1 MKKKITDSNLLSKQ
15 RQAAFKKAVAMVLST
30 LLIGG
35 MVTPYY
41 DSVQNVKAD
50 GVFDGRNMLY
60 ANKHSFETTN
70 EYMDITYRVGT
81 YEDGEFK
88 FDPYGDWVELTYE
101 INRKGTFWFIRN
113 WRWFTIPENLESVQR
128 LEFIKDGARVGFFDA
143 QTWKSN
149 SRFVWSSGDADFASD
164 WNRMTGNSDTSYNNS
179 GNTLATLGEFKQN
192 TTTLFMDW
200 EGRGSVKTNF
210 VIIGKIVDRTKPL
223 YCLAGIHQD
232 ARDLHYNRGIKLQL
246 PPKPL
251 LSEGYKPALPELT
264 EVKKLGALQPDEIT
278 KVQKALFDKQDDD
291 FKSKLKDGQNSI
303 KVNADGSATITYKD
317 DSTYTVPANSLVKRY
332 IPYSERVR
340 LRDTADT
347 GVLNLQN
354 LTQEEQAAVKKA
366 VWEANKEDA
375 LFKEA
380 CLQEDDITVDKTGKA
395 TIKYK
400 DGSTADIPAA
410 MLVYKKASLADQVTP
425 WIGVTTGVKN
435 PGQLTTQEQAKVK
448 EVLVN
453 VNKQNNKLQ
462 NALKEGDKSIVVN
475 QDGTATIT
483 YKDGSQDKL
492 TANQLVYKL
501 PSLADTTT
509 ITPPSRIGVKNA
521 KKLEQAE
528 VEEVKKQIF
537 AKNPDLKNKLK
548 GGENGLTIDDE
559 GGNATFVFNDDSEA
573 IMDGKRLVYTKGQAS
588 NPGKQTYTEGS
599 YTYQITPIKVA
610 DMNNISDDNVID
622 AARRF
627 VYDNYEWAGKDPD
640 FAKEKEKIF
649 LKQAIG
655 TVCSGGA
662 SLKSSDIKQK
672 YNCNINLIGH
682 VSSLY
687 IGQGSFGD
695 AANGVGN
702 IKGGADHCLE
712 IRGHKPGSYSYDE
725 LLFSI
730 PKDRLFYADGAA
742 FNPDESKKDADAI
755 IDDLKKQGL
764 SEDDANKI
772 KKDLQDK
779 GNNLTQD
786 DINKALDE
794 ANKKAEEG
802 KKKQDNAK
810 AKDEAQKELDKLENL
825 DPTKKKE
832 FEEKIKNGTDPEKV
846 REELDKAKQQDAK
859 DKEQKDKDKLKEQ
872 QKDDAKKAIES
883 MGDLPE
889 AAKKKALED
898 IQNGGDEKAIQKVVN
913 EAKKKNQEEE
923 KKRKDKEALTKAKE
937 EAEKVIDSL
946 PNLSPDEKTQYK
958 QKVKDATDT
967 DGINNAVKEAKDKD
981 AQKAKEL
988 ADKKMKAQDDINN
1001 LQNLTP
1007 EEKKELNKKIGAAT
1021 SEDDINNAVNEAKQK
1036 DKQKETEEQKKREQ
1050 AAKDNLQAEREQAK
1064 KRIGQLDGLDQ
1075 TAKAKYIGQIEAAG
1089 DSAAIWQIVDEA
1101 EKENA
1106 KKKAKAEIAKMNNLS
1121 EQERQEAD
1129 SKIDNAGSA
1138 DEVES
1143 ILNEYR
1149 LKDDIKSALDEIEQL
1164 QYLNNKQKAKA
1175 KNLVQG
1181 SASKE
1186 ELAKNLQDANE
1197 LDNSMQRLDGVQKT
1211 ATEKMPEDADIVT
1224 AEGLQAKKDLLEKLK
1239 EAQELLDK
1247 DKGTEKEK
1255 ADVERLIK
1263 EIEDLAKK
1271 FIPGGVTAQ
1280 LIKDKL
1286 QSEINKSTD
1295 IKNKTGDPT
1304 YPEASAKLKKN
1315 FEAALNEAQA
1325 AMTDPSIKDQSK
1337 IDQLAEKLKNAR
1349 MALDGAIWD
1358 KLLQEIDAATQDQTK
1373 DKYKQEETTVKTALD
1388 TALQQA
1394 KDAVAKHDNDA
1405 IELNQLPS
1413 QSDINALTKK
1423 LVEARAA
1430 LHGITLPDP
1439 KIKVDNKDEISDTEK
1454 AAIIAKLKEANT
1466 EINLQD
1472 VTIDNTTHKI
1482 TFTFSDGTAAKE
1494 KNVSDVVVQK
1504 TDAEKANLQAPDTKV
1519 KVAHKNSLT
1528 EPEKAEIL
1536 AKLQE
1541 KNPNGKIKSI
1551 TVDEAADKV
1560 TVTYEDNSSNS
1571 PFKLSDLADEKTMA
1585 EKATLKAPTNKV
1597 KVDDMTKISAT
1608 EKTAIE
1614 AAVKVAN
1621 PDTAEFKIKK
1631 VEVDQAENKVKV
1643 TYQDDSVS
1651 EMALSDV
1658 ALQKT
1663 KAEKAPAVAPA
1674 DKIPV
1679 DDPNTMAN
1687 LKDDEIAKIKD
1698 AVFEANKEKDGV
1710 TAKDS
1715 IEVKKDENKVIVKYD
1730 DNSTSELTLNTLV
1743 RAKTDAEKKPPVA
1756 PSAEQKVG
1764 VVDVNDMTKLT
1775 PEEEQKIIDAVYE
1788 ANKQDTKVQKDN
1800 ITVDKDGGTV
1810 NIKYPDNSIG
1820 KVQLKDVVRERTMA
1834 ESTVLAKPE
1843 NKIPVYEL
1851 DKLSDEEIINVIDAI
1866 KEANKDKHIAKVEI
1880 EPTTG
1885 KITVTY
1891 EDNSVNDTSLK
1902 LQDLIRRRTMAE
1914 RTEIIV
1920 PNPKVL
1926 VDDDSRISDHD
1937 VERVQKSIEKANL
1950 GKNIVDI
1957 TVDKEKR
1964 EVTITFR
1971 DKSSRT
1977 FSLELFYGKFTYD
1990 KEEQEPWYK
1999 AYEKENGNKL
2009 GKVSKTGETAAGG
2022 GALGSIIAALAYAFT
2037 RKKRR

>member
-1 MKKKITDSNLLSKQ
+1 MLSKQ
-15 RQAAFKKAVAMVLST
+15 RQAAFKKAMAMVLST
-30 LLIGG
+30 LLISG

-264 EVKKLGALQPDEIT
+264 EVKKLGALQADEMT

-340 LRDTADT
+340 LRDAADT

-453 VNKQNNKLQ
+453 VNKQNSKLQ
-462 NALKEGDKSIVVN
+462 NALKDGDNSIVVN

-521 KKLEQAE
+521 KKLEPAE

-599 YTYQITPIKVA
+599 YVYQITPIKVA
-610 DMNNISDDNVID
+610 DMNNISNELLSD

-627 VYDNYEWAGKDPD
+627 VYDNYEWMGKDNSD
-640 FAKEKEKIF
+640 YSKEKAKKFLNEGGGKIAS
-649 LKQAIG
+649 KAIFYLTEQKSEG
-655 TVCSGGA
+655 KVKLIPHIA
-662 SLKSSDIKQK
+662 SL
-672 YNCNINLIGH
+672 G
-682 VSSLY
+682 
-687 IGQGSFGD
+687 
-695 AANGVGN
+695 
-702 IKGGADHCLE
+702 IKGPGFQDRGVSYISQGVKYGSLE
-712 IRGHKPGSYSYDE
+712 IHGDKGTYEGESA
-725 LLFSI
+725 LLFTLT
-730 PKDRLFYADGAA
+730 KDKLFYADGAA

-772 KKDLQDK
+772 KKELEDK
-779 GNNLTQD
+779 GGSLTQD
-786 DINKALDE
+786 DINKALDK
-794 ANKKAEEG
+794 ANQKAEEG
-802 KKKQDNAK
+802 KKKQDNDK
-810 AKDEAQKELDKLENL
+810 AKEEAQKELEKLENL

-846 REELDKAKQQDAK
+846 RAELDKAKQQDAK
-859 DKEQKDKDKLKEQ
+859 DKEQKDKDKLKEK
-872 QKDDAKKAIES
+872 QKEEAKKAIEG

-889 AAKKKALED
+889 DAKKKALED
-898 IQNGGDEKAIQKVVN
+898 IQNGSDENAIQKAVN
-913 EAKKKNQEEE
+913 DAKKKNQEEE

-958 QKVKDATDT
+958 QKIKDAADT
-967 DGINNAVKEAKDKD
+967 AGIDNVIKEAKDKD

-988 ADKKMKAQDDINN
+988 ADKKMKAQDEVNN

-1007 EEKKELNKKIGAAT
+1007 EEKKEFNKKIGAAT
-1021 SEDDINNAVNEAKQK
+1021 SEDEIKNAVNEAKQK

-1106 KKKAKAEIAKMNNLS
+1106 KKKAKAEIAQMNNLS

-1149 LKDDIKSALDEIEQL
+1149 LKDGIKSALDEIEQL

-1197 LDNSMQRLDGVQKT
+1197 LDSSMQRLDGVQKT
-1211 ATEKMPEDADIVT
+1211 ATEKMPEDAAIANDPAKV
-1224 AEGLQAKKDLLEKLK
+1224 QAKKDLQQKLK
-1239 EAQELLDK
+1239 EAQDLLDK
-1247 DKGTEKEK
+1247 DQGTEQEK

-1263 EIEDLAKK
+1263 EIEELAKK
-1271 FIPGGVTAQ
+1271 LIPDGVTAQ

-1286 QSEINKSTD
+1286 QAEIDKSTE
-1295 IKNKTGDPT
+1295 IKDKTDDST

-1315 FEAALNEAQA
+1315 FEAALNAAQA
-1325 AMTDPSIKDQSK
+1325 AMTDQSITEQSK
-1337 IDQLAEKLKNAR
+1337 IDQLTENLKNAR
-1349 MALDGAIWD
+1349 KALDGAMWD

-1373 DKYKQEETTVKTALD
+1373 DKYKQEEAAVKTALD

-1394 KDAVAKHDNDA
+1394 QAAVAKHDNDA
-1405 IELNQLPS
+1405 IELDKLPS
-1413 QSDINALTKK
+1413 QSEINDLTEK
-1423 LVEARAA
+1423 LVKARAT
-1430 LHGITLPDP
+1430 LHGIALPDP
-1439 KIKVDNKDEISDTEK
+1439 KIKVDNKDEISETEK
-1454 AAIIAKLKEANT
+1454 AEIIDKLKKDNT

-1482 TFTFSDGTAAKE
+1482 TFTFNDGTTAKE

-1597 KVDDMTKISAT
+1597 KVDDMTAISDS
-1608 EKTAIE
+1608 EKTEIE
-1614 AAVKVAN
+1614 NAVKTAN
-1621 PDTAEFKIKK
+1621 PDTAEVKIKT
-1631 VEVDQAENKVKV
+1631 VEVNQAENKVKV
-1643 TYQDDSVS
+1643 TYQDDSVAD
-1651 EMALSDV
+1651 MALSDAAV
-1658 ALQKT
+1658 QKT

-1687 LKDDEIAKIKD
+1687 LKDDEIAKIKE
-1698 AVFEANKEKDGV
+1698 AVYEANKDKDGV
-1710 TAKDS
+1710 TDKDN

-1775 PEEEQKIIDAVYE
+1775 PEEEQKIKDAVYE

-1800 ITVDKDGGTV
+1800 ITVDKAEGTV

-1834 ESTVLAKPE
+1834 ESTVLDKPE

-1964 EVTITFR
+1964 EVTITFS

>member
-15 RQAAFKKAVAMVLST
+15 RQAAFKKAMAMVLST
-30 LLIGG
+30 LLISG

-264 EVKKLGALQPDEIT
+264 EVKKLGALQQDEMT

-340 LRDTADT
+340 LRDAADT

-354 LTQEEQAAVKKA
+354 LTQEEQATVKKA

-435 PGQLTTQEQAKVK
+435 PGQLTPDEQAKVK

-453 VNKQNNKLQ
+453 VNKQNSKLQ
-462 NALKEGDKSIVVN
+462 NALKDGDNSIVVN
-475 QDGTATIT
+475 KDGTATIT

-521 KKLEQAE
+521 KKLEPAE

-610 DMNNISDDNVID
+610 DMNNISNELLSD

-627 VYDNYEWAGKDPD
+627 VYDNYEWMGKDNSD
-640 FAKEKEKIF
+640 YSKEKAKKFLNEGGGKIAS
-649 LKQAIG
+649 KAIFYLTEQKSEG
-655 TVCSGGA
+655 KVKLIPHIA
-662 SLKSSDIKQK
+662 SL
-672 YNCNINLIGH
+672 G
-682 VSSLY
+682 
-687 IGQGSFGD
+687 
-695 AANGVGN
+695 
-702 IKGGADHCLE
+702 IKGPGFQDRGVSYISQGVKYGSLE
-712 IRGHKPGSYSYDE
+712 IHGDKGTYEGESA
-725 LLFSI
+725 LLFTLT
-730 PKDRLFYADGAA
+730 KDKLFYADGAA

-772 KKDLQDK
+772 KKELEDK
-779 GNNLTQD
+779 GGSLTQD
-786 DINKALDE
+786 DINKALDK
-794 ANKKAEEG
+794 ANQKAEEG
-802 KKKQDNAK
+802 KKKQDNDK
-810 AKDEAQKELDKLENL
+810 AKEEAQKELEKLENL

-846 REELDKAKQQDAK
+846 RAELDKAKQQDAK
-859 DKEQKDKDKLKEQ
+859 DKEQKDKDKLKEK
-872 QKDDAKKAIES
+872 QKEEAKKAIEG

-889 AAKKKALED
+889 DAKKKALED
-898 IQNGGDEKAIQKVVN
+898 IQNGSDENAIQKAVN
-913 EAKKKNQEEE
+913 DAKKKNQEEE

-958 QKVKDATDT
+958 QKIKDAADT
-967 DGINNAVKEAKDKD
+967 AGIDNVIKEAKDKD

-988 ADKKMKAQDDINN
+988 ADKKMKAQDEVNN

-1007 EEKKELNKKIGAAT
+1007 EEKKEFNKKIGAAT
-1021 SEDDINNAVNEAKQK
+1021 SEDEIKNAVKEAKEK
-1036 DKQKETEEQKKREQ
+1036 DKQKEEEEKQKRKQ
-1050 AAKDNLQAEREQAK
+1050 AAQDNLQSEREQAK

-1075 TAKAKYIGQIEAAG
+1075 TAKDKYIAQIDAAG

-1106 KKKAKAEIAKMNNLS
+1106 KKKAKAEIAQMNNLS
-1121 EQERQEAD
+1121 EQEKKEAD
-1129 SKIDNAGSA
+1129 TKIDNAGSA

-1149 LKDDIKSALDEIEQL
+1149 LKDDIKAALDEIEKL
-1164 QYLNNKQKAKA
+1164 QHLNKKQKEKA

-1286 QSEINKSTD
+1286 QAEIDKSTE
-1295 IKNKTGDPT
+1295 IKDKTDDST

-1325 AMTDPSIKDQSK
+1325 AMTDQSITEQSK

-1373 DKYKQEETTVKTALD
+1373 DKYKQEETTVKTALNA
-1388 TALQQA
+1388 ALQQA

-1413 QSDINALTKK
+1413 QSEINALTKK

-1439 KIKVDNKDEISDTEK
+1439 KIKVDNKDEISETEK
-1454 AAIIAKLKEANT
+1454 AEIIDKLKKDNT

-1472 VTIDNTTHKI
+1472 VTIDNSTHKI
-1482 TFTFSDGTAAKE
+1482 TFTFNDGTTAKE

-1775 PEEEQKIIDAVYE
+1775 PEEEQKIKDAVYE
-1788 ANKQDTKVQKDN
+1788 ANKQDNKVQKDN
-1800 ITVDKDGGTV
+1800 ITVDKAEGTV

-1834 ESTVLAKPE
+1834 ESTVLDKPE

-1964 EVTITFR
+1964 EVTITFS

>member
-1 MKKKITDSNLLSKQ
+1 MKKKITDSNLLSKHG
-15 RQAAFKKAVAMVLST
+15 QAAFKKAVAMVLST

-60 ANKHSFETTN
+60 ANKHSFEKTN
-70 EYMDITYRVGT
+70 EYMDVTYRVGT

-113 WRWFTIPENLESVQR
+113 WRWFTIPDNLENVQR
-128 LEFIKDGARVGFFDA
+128 LEFIKNDSRVGFFDA
-143 QTWKSN
+143 ETWKSN

-164 WNRMTGNSDTSYNNS
+164 WNRMTGNSDASYNNS
-179 GNTLATLGEFKQN
+179 GNTLATLNEFKQK

-200 EGRGSVKTNF
+200 EGRGNTKTTF

-264 EVKKLGALQPDEIT
+264 EVKKLGALQADEMT

-303 KVNADGSATITYKD
+303 KINADGSATITYKD

-340 LRDTADT
+340 LRDAADT
-347 GVLNLQN
+347 GVLDLQN
-354 LTQEEQAAVKKA
+354 LTSAEQAAVKKA
-366 VWEANKEDA
+366 VWEANKNDD

-435 PGQLTTQEQAKVK
+435 PGQLTTEEQAKVK

-453 VNKQNNKLQ
+453 VNKQNSKLQ

-559 GGNATFVFNDDSEA
+559 GGNATFIFNDDSEA
-573 IMDGKRLVYTKGQAS
+573 IMDGKRLVYTKGQPAG
-588 NPGKQTYTEGS
+588 NPGKQPYTEGS
-599 YTYQITPIKVA
+599 YVYEVTPIKVA
-610 DMNNISDDNVID
+610 DMDKISDDDVID

-627 VYDNYEWAGKDPD
+627 VYDNYEWTGKDPD
-640 FAKEKEKIF
+640 FAKEKEKTF
-649 LKQAIG
+649 LK
-655 TVCSGGA
+655 VEGGKTCKGGFPLMKKDNGGIA
-662 SLKSSDIKQK
+662 LQ
-672 YNCNINLIGH
+672 GH
-682 VSSLY
+682 VASMY
-687 IGQGSFGD
+687 ISNGAFGD
-695 AANGVGN
+695 AGKGVVR
-702 IKGGADHCLE
+702 IKDGDDHSIEIHGQKAGGISDDD
-712 IRGHKPGSYSYDE
+712 RFFKV
-725 LLFSI
+725 

-802 KKKQDNAK
+802 KKEQDNAK

-832 FEEKIKNGTDPEKV
+832 FEEKIKNGADPEKV

-859 DKEQKDKDKLKEQ
+859 DKEQKDKDKLKEK
-872 QKDDAKKAIES
+872 QKEEAKKAIEG

-889 AAKKKALED
+889 DAKKKALED
-898 IQNGGDEKAIQKVVN
+898 IQNGSDENAIQKAVN
-913 EAKKKNQEEE
+913 DAKKKNQEEE

-958 QKVKDATDT
+958 QKIKDAADT
-967 DGINNAVKEAKDKD
+967 AGIDNVIKEAKDKD

-988 ADKKMKAQDDINN
+988 ADKKMKAQDEVNN

-1007 EEKKELNKKIGAAT
+1007 EEKKEFNKKIGAAT
-1021 SEDDINNAVNEAKQK
+1021 SEDEIKNAVKEAKEK
-1036 DKQKETEEQKKREQ
+1036 DKQKEEEEKQKRKQ
-1050 AAKDNLQAEREQAK
+1050 AAQDNLQSEREQAK

-1075 TAKAKYIGQIEAAG
+1075 TAKDKYIAQIDAAG

-1106 KKKAKAEIAKMNNLS
+1106 KKKAKAEIAQMNNLS
-1121 EQERQEAD
+1121 EQEKKEAD
-1129 SKIDNAGSA
+1129 TKIDNAGSA

-1149 LKDDIKSALDEIEQL
+1149 LKDDIKAALDEIEQL

-1197 LDNSMQRLDGVQKT
+1197 LDSSMQRLDGVQKT
-1211 ATEKMPEDADIVT
+1211 ATEKMPEDAAIANDPAKV
-1224 AEGLQAKKDLLEKLK
+1224 QAKKDLQQKLK
-1239 EAQELLDK
+1239 EAQDLLDK
-1247 DKGTEKEK
+1247 DQGTEQEK

-1263 EIEDLAKK
+1263 EIEELAKK
-1271 FIPGGVTAQ
+1271 LIPDGVTAQ

-1286 QSEINKSTD
+1286 QAEIDKSTE
-1295 IKNKTGDPT
+1295 IKDKTDDST

-1315 FEAALNEAQA
+1315 FEAALNAAQA
-1325 AMTDPSIKDQSK
+1325 AMTDQSITEQSK

-1413 QSDINALTKK
+1413 QSEINDLTEK
-1423 LVEARAA
+1423 LVKARAA
-1430 LHGITLPDP
+1430 LHGIALPDP
-1439 KIKVDNKDEISDTEK
+1439 KIKVDNKDEISETEK
-1454 AAIIAKLKEANT
+1454 AEIIDKLKKDNT

-1775 PEEEQKIIDAVYE
+1775 PEEEQKIKDAVYE
-1788 ANKQDTKVQKDN
+1788 ANKQDNKVQKDN
-1800 ITVDKDGGTV
+1800 ITVDKAEGTV

-1834 ESTVLAKPE
+1834 ESTVLDKPE

-1937 VERVQKSIEKANL
+1937 VERVKKSIEKANL

-2022 GALGSIIAALAYAFT
+2022 GALGSIIAALAYVFT

>member
-1 MKKKITDSNLLSKQ
+1 MKKKTTDSNLLSKQ
-15 RQAAFKKAVAMVLST
+15 RQAAFKKAMAMVLST

-128 LEFIKDGARVGFFDA
+128 LEFIKDGSRVGFFDA

-340 LRDTADT
+340 LRDAADT

-453 VNKQNNKLQ
+453 VNKQNSKLQ

-521 KKLEQAE
+521 KKLDPAE

-559 GGNATFVFNDDSEA
+559 GGNATFVFKDDSEA

-610 DMNNISDDNVID
+610 DMNNISNELLSD

-627 VYDNYEWAGKDPD
+627 VYDNYEWMGKDNSD
-640 FAKEKEKIF
+640 YSKEKAKKFLNEGGGKIAS
-649 LKQAIG
+649 KAIFYLTEQKSEG
-655 TVCSGGA
+655 KVKLIPHIA
-662 SLKSSDIKQK
+662 SL
-672 YNCNINLIGH
+672 G
-682 VSSLY
+682 
-687 IGQGSFGD
+687 
-695 AANGVGN
+695 
-702 IKGGADHCLE
+702 IKGPGFQDRGVSYISQGVKYGSLE
-712 IRGHKPGSYSYDE
+712 IHGDKGTYEGESA
-725 LLFSI
+725 LLFTLT
-730 PKDRLFYADGAA
+730 KDKLFYADGAA

-772 KKDLQDK
+772 KKELEDK
-779 GNNLTQD
+779 GGSLTQD
-786 DINKALDE
+786 DINKALDK
-794 ANKKAEEG
+794 ANQKAEEG
-802 KKKQDNAK
+802 KKKQDNDK
-810 AKDEAQKELDKLENL
+810 AKEEAQKELEKLENL

-846 REELDKAKQQDAK
+846 RAELDKAKQQDAK
-859 DKEQKDKDKLKEQ
+859 DKEQKDKDKLKEK
-872 QKDDAKKAIES
+872 QKEEAKKAIEG

-889 AAKKKALED
+889 DAKKKALED
-898 IQNGGDEKAIQKVVN
+898 IQNGSDENAIQKAVN
-913 EAKKKNQEEE
+913 DAKKKNQEEE

-958 QKVKDATDT
+958 QKIKDAADT
-967 DGINNAVKEAKDKD
+967 AGIDNVIKEAKDKD

-988 ADKKMKAQDDINN
+988 ADKKMKAQDEVNN

-1007 EEKKELNKKIGAAT
+1007 EEKKEFNKKIGAAT
-1021 SEDDINNAVNEAKQK
+1021 SEDEIKNAVKEAKEK
-1036 DKQKETEEQKKREQ
+1036 DKQKEEEEKQKRKQ
-1050 AAKDNLQAEREQAK
+1050 AAQDNLQSEREQAK

-1075 TAKAKYIGQIEAAG
+1075 TAKDKYIAQIDAAG

-1106 KKKAKAEIAKMNNLS
+1106 KKKAKAEIAQMNNLS

-1149 LKDDIKSALDEIEQL
+1149 LKDDIKAALDEIEQL

-1197 LDNSMQRLDGVQKT
+1197 LDSSMQRLDGVQKT
-1211 ATEKMPEDADIVT
+1211 ATEKMPEDAAIANDPAKV
-1224 AEGLQAKKDLLEKLK
+1224 QAKKDLQQKLK
-1239 EAQELLDK
+1239 EAQDLLDK
-1247 DKGTEKEK
+1247 DQGTEQEK

-1263 EIEDLAKK
+1263 EIEELAKK
-1271 FIPGGVTAQ
+1271 LIPDGVTAQ

-1286 QSEINKSTD
+1286 QAEIDKSTE
-1295 IKNKTGDPT
+1295 IKDKTDDST

-1315 FEAALNEAQA
+1315 FEAALNAAQA
-1325 AMTDPSIKDQSK
+1325 AMTDQSITEQSK
-1337 IDQLAEKLKNAR
+1337 IDQLTENLKNAR
-1349 MALDGAIWD
+1349 KALDGAMWD
-1358 KLLQEIDAATQDQTK
+1358 KLLHEIDEANKDQMK
-1373 DKYKQEETTVKTALD
+1373 DKYKQEEAAVKTALD

-1394 KDAVAKHDNDA
+1394 QAAVAKHDNDA
-1405 IELNQLPS
+1405 IELDKLPS
-1413 QSDINALTKK
+1413 QSEINDLTEK
-1423 LVEARAA
+1423 LVKARAA
-1430 LHGITLPDP
+1430 LHGIALPDP
-1439 KIKVDNKDEISDTEK
+1439 KIKVDNKDEISETEK
-1454 AAIIAKLKEANT
+1454 AEIIDKLKKDNT

-1482 TFTFSDGTAAKE
+1482 TFTFNDGTTAKE

-1571 PFKLSDLADEKTMA
+1571 PFKLSELADEKTMA
-1585 EKATLKAPTNKV
+1585 EKAALKAPTNKV
-1597 KVDDMTKISAT
+1597 KVNDMTAISDS
-1608 EKTAIE
+1608 EKTEIE
-1614 AAVKVAN
+1614 NAVKTAN
-1621 PDTAEFKIKK
+1621 PDTAEVKIKT
-1631 VEVDQAENKVKV
+1631 VEVNQAENKVKV
-1643 TYQDDSVS
+1643 TYQDDSVA
-1651 EMALSDV
+1651 EMALSDA

-1710 TAKDS
+1710 TDKDS

-1775 PEEEQKIIDAVYE
+1775 PEEEQKIKDAVYE
-1788 ANKQDTKVQKDN
+1788 ANKQDNKVQKDN
-1800 ITVDKDGGTV
+1800 ITVDKAEGTV

-1834 ESTVLAKPE
+1834 ESTVLDKPE

-1964 EVTITFR
+1964 EVTITFS

>member
-1 MKKKITDSNLLSKQ
+1 M
-15 RQAAFKKAVAMVLST
+15 
-30 LLIGG
+30 
-35 MVTPYY
+35 
-41 DSVQNVKAD
+41 
-50 GVFDGRNMLY
+50 
-60 ANKHSFETTN
+60 
-70 EYMDITYRVGT
+70 
-81 YEDGEFK
+81 
-88 FDPYGDWVELTYE
+88 
-101 INRKGTFWFIRN
+101 
-113 WRWFTIPENLESVQR
+113 
-128 LEFIKDGARVGFFDA
+128 
-143 QTWKSN
+143 
-149 SRFVWSSGDADFASD
+149 
-164 WNRMTGNSDTSYNNS
+164 
-179 GNTLATLGEFKQN
+179 
-192 TTTLFMDW
+192 
-200 EGRGSVKTNF
+200 
-210 VIIGKIVDRTKPL
+210 
-223 YCLAGIHQD
+223 
-232 ARDLHYNRGIKLQL
+232 
-246 PPKPL
+246 
-251 LSEGYKPALPELT
+251 
-264 EVKKLGALQPDEIT
+264 
-278 KVQKALFDKQDDD
+278 
-291 FKSKLKDGQNSI
+291 
-303 KVNADGSATITYKD
+303 
-317 DSTYTVPANSLVKRY
+317 
-332 IPYSERVR
+332 
-340 LRDTADT
+340 
-347 GVLNLQN
+347 
-354 LTQEEQAAVKKA
+354 
-366 VWEANKEDA
+366 
-375 LFKEA
+375 
-380 CLQEDDITVDKTGKA
+380 
-395 TIKYK
+395 
-400 DGSTADIPAA
+400 
-410 MLVYKKASLADQVTP
+410 
-425 WIGVTTGVKN
+425 
-435 PGQLTTQEQAKVK
+435 
-448 EVLVN
+448 
-453 VNKQNNKLQ
+453 
-462 NALKEGDKSIVVN
+462 
-475 QDGTATIT
+475 
-483 YKDGSQDKL
+483 
-492 TANQLVYKL
+492 
-501 PSLADTTT
+501 
-509 ITPPSRIGVKNA
+509 
-521 KKLEQAE
+521 
-528 VEEVKKQIF
+528 
-537 AKNPDLKNKLK
+537 
-548 GGENGLTIDDE
+548 
-559 GGNATFVFNDDSEA
+559 
-573 IMDGKRLVYTKGQAS
+573 
-588 NPGKQTYTEGS
+588 
-599 YTYQITPIKVA
+599 
-610 DMNNISDDNVID
+610 
-622 AARRF
+622 
-627 VYDNYEWAGKDPD
+627 
-640 FAKEKEKIF
+640 
-649 LKQAIG
+649 
-655 TVCSGGA
+655 
-662 SLKSSDIKQK
+662 
-672 YNCNINLIGH
+672 
-682 VSSLY
+682 
-687 IGQGSFGD
+687 
-695 AANGVGN
+695 
-702 IKGGADHCLE
+702 
-712 IRGHKPGSYSYDE
+712 
-725 LLFSI
+725 
-730 PKDRLFYADGAA
+730 
-742 FNPDESKKDADAI
+742 
-755 IDDLKKQGL
+755 KKQGL

-779 GNNLTQD
+779 GGSLTQD

-988 ADKKMKAQDDINN
+988 ADKKMKAQDEVNN

-1007 EEKKELNKKIGAAT
+1007 EEKKELNKKIGAGT
-1021 SEDDINNAVNEAKQK
+1021 SEDEIKNAVKEAKEK
-1036 DKQKETEEQKKREQ
+1036 DKQKEEEEKQKRKQ
-1050 AAKDNLQAEREQAK
+1050 AAQDNLQSEREQAK

-1075 TAKAKYIGQIEAAG
+1075 TTKAKYTGQIDAAG

-1121 EQERQEAD
+1121 EQEKKEAD
-1129 SKIDNAGSA
+1129 TKIDNAGSA
-1138 DEVES
+1138 DEIES

-1149 LKDDIKSALDEIEQL
+1149 LKDDIKAALDEIDKL
-1164 QYLNNKQKAKA
+1164 QHLNKKQKEKA

-1286 QSEINKSTD
+1286 QAEIDKSTE
-1295 IKNKTGDPT
+1295 IKDKTDDST

-1315 FEAALNEAQA
+1315 FEAALNAAQA
-1325 AMTDPSIKDQSK
+1325 AMTDQSITEQGK
-1337 IDQLAEKLKNAR
+1337 IDQLTENLKNAR
-1349 MALDGAIWD
+1349 KALDGAMWV
-1358 KLLQEIDAATQDQTK
+1358 KLLQEIDEANKDQMK
-1373 DKYKQEETTVKTALD
+1373 DKYKQEEAAVKTALD

-1394 KDAVAKHDNDA
+1394 QAAVAKHDNDA
-1405 IELNQLPS
+1405 IELDKLPS
-1413 QSDINALTKK
+1413 QSEINDLTEK
-1423 LVEARAA
+1423 LVKARAA
-1430 LHGITLPDP
+1430 LHGIALPDP
-1439 KIKVDNKDEISDTEK
+1439 KIKVDNKDEISETEK
-1454 AAIIAKLKEANT
+1454 AEIIDKLKKDNT

-1482 TFTFSDGTAAKE
+1482 TFTFNDGTTAKE

-1571 PFKLSDLADEKTMA
+1571 PFKLSELADEKTMA
-1585 EKATLKAPTNKV
+1585 EKAALKAPTNKV
-1597 KVDDMTKISAT
+1597 KVNDMTAISDS
-1608 EKTAIE
+1608 EKTEIE
-1614 AAVKVAN
+1614 NAVKTAN
-1621 PDTAEFKIKK
+1621 PDTAEVKIKT
-1631 VEVDQAENKVKV
+1631 VEVNQAENKVKV
-1643 TYQDDSVS
+1643 TYQDDSVA
-1651 EMALSDV
+1651 EMALSDA

-1710 TAKDS
+1710 TDKDS

-1775 PEEEQKIIDAVYE
+1775 PEEEQKIKDAVYE
-1788 ANKQDTKVQKDN
+1788 ANKQDNKVQKDN
-1800 ITVDKDGGTV
+1800 ITVDKAEGTV

-1834 ESTVLAKPE
+1834 ESTVLDKPE

-1937 VERVQKSIEKANL
+1937 VERVKKSIEKANL

-2022 GALGSIIAALAYAFT
+2022 GALGSIIAALAYVFT

>member
-15 RQAAFKKAVAMVLST
+15 RQAAFKKAMAMVLST

-128 LEFIKDGARVGFFDA
+128 LEFIKDGSRVGFFDA

-340 LRDTADT
+340 LRDAADT

-453 VNKQNNKLQ
+453 VNKQNSKLQ

-521 KKLEQAE
+521 KKLDPAE

-559 GGNATFVFNDDSEA
+559 GGNATFVFKDDSEA

-610 DMNNISDDNVID
+610 DMNNISNELLSD

-627 VYDNYEWAGKDPD
+627 VYDNYEWMGKDNSD
-640 FAKEKEKIF
+640 YSKEKAKKFLNEGGGKIAS
-649 LKQAIG
+649 KAIFYLTEQKSEG
-655 TVCSGGA
+655 KVKLIPHIA
-662 SLKSSDIKQK
+662 SL
-672 YNCNINLIGH
+672 G
-682 VSSLY
+682 
-687 IGQGSFGD
+687 
-695 AANGVGN
+695 
-702 IKGGADHCLE
+702 IKGPGFQDRGVSYISQGVKYGSLE
-712 IRGHKPGSYSYDE
+712 IHGDKGTYEGESA
-725 LLFSI
+725 LLFTLT
-730 PKDRLFYADGAA
+730 KDKLFYADGAA

-772 KKDLQDK
+772 KKELEDK
-779 GNNLTQD
+779 GGSLTQD
-786 DINKALDE
+786 DINKALDK
-794 ANKKAEEG
+794 ANQKAEEG
-802 KKKQDNAK
+802 KKKQDNDK
-810 AKDEAQKELDKLENL
+810 AKEEAQKELEKLENL

-846 REELDKAKQQDAK
+846 RAELDKAKQQDAK
-859 DKEQKDKDKLKEQ
+859 DKEQKDKDKLKEK
-872 QKDDAKKAIES
+872 QKEEAKKAIEG

-889 AAKKKALED
+889 DAKKKALED
-898 IQNGGDEKAIQKVVN
+898 IQNGSDENAIQKAVN
-913 EAKKKNQEEE
+913 DAKKKNQEEE

-958 QKVKDATDT
+958 QKIKDAADT
-967 DGINNAVKEAKDKD
+967 AGIDNVIKEAKDKD

-988 ADKKMKAQDDINN
+988 ADKKMKAQDEVNN

-1007 EEKKELNKKIGAAT
+1007 EEKKEFNKKIGAAT
-1021 SEDDINNAVNEAKQK
+1021 SEDEIKNAVKEAKEK
-1036 DKQKETEEQKKREQ
+1036 DKQKEEEEKQKRKQ
-1050 AAKDNLQAEREQAK
+1050 AAQDNLQSEREQAK

-1075 TAKAKYIGQIEAAG
+1075 TAKDKYIAQIDAAG

-1106 KKKAKAEIAKMNNLS
+1106 KKKAKAEIAQMNNLS

-1149 LKDDIKSALDEIEQL
+1149 LKDDIKAALDEIEQL

-1197 LDNSMQRLDGVQKT
+1197 LDSSMQRLDGVQKT
-1211 ATEKMPEDADIVT
+1211 ATEKMPEDAAIANDPAKV
-1224 AEGLQAKKDLLEKLK
+1224 QAKKDLQQKLK
-1239 EAQELLDK
+1239 EAQDLLDK
-1247 DKGTEKEK
+1247 DQGTEQEK

-1263 EIEDLAKK
+1263 EIEELAKK
-1271 FIPGGVTAQ
+1271 LIPDGVTAQ

-1286 QSEINKSTD
+1286 QAEIDKSTE
-1295 IKNKTGDPT
+1295 IKDKTDDST

-1315 FEAALNEAQA
+1315 FEAALNAAQA
-1325 AMTDPSIKDQSK
+1325 AMTDQSITEQSK
-1337 IDQLAEKLKNAR
+1337 IDQLTENLKNAR
-1349 MALDGAIWD
+1349 KALDGAMWD
-1358 KLLQEIDAATQDQTK
+1358 KLLHEIDEANKDQMK
-1373 DKYKQEETTVKTALD
+1373 DKYKQEEAAVKTALD

-1394 KDAVAKHDNDA
+1394 QAAVAKHDNDA
-1405 IELNQLPS
+1405 IELDKLPS
-1413 QSDINALTKK
+1413 QSEINDLTEK
-1423 LVEARAA
+1423 LVKARAA
-1430 LHGITLPDP
+1430 LHGIALPDP
-1439 KIKVDNKDEISDTEK
+1439 KIKVDNKDEISETEK
-1454 AAIIAKLKEANT
+1454 AEIIDKLKKDNT

-1482 TFTFSDGTAAKE
+1482 TFTFNDGTTAKE

-1585 EKATLKAPTNKV
+1585 EKAVLKAPTNKV
-1597 KVDDMTKISAT
+1597 KVNDMTAISAD

-1614 AAVKVAN
+1614 DAVKAAN
-1621 PDTAEFKIKK
+1621 PDTAEVKINK
-1631 VEVDQAENKVKV
+1631 VEVKQAENKVKV
-1643 TYQDDSVS
+1643 TYEDNSVA
-1651 EMALSDV
+1651 EMNLSDAAV
-1658 ALQKT
+1658 QKT

-1687 LKDDEIAKIKD
+1687 LKDDEIAKIKE
-1698 AVFEANKEKDGV
+1698 AVYEANKDKDGV
-1710 TAKDS
+1710 TDKDS

-1775 PEEEQKIIDAVYE
+1775 PEEEQKIKDAVYE

-1800 ITVDKDGGTV
+1800 ITVDKAEGTV

-1834 ESTVLAKPE
+1834 ESTVLDKPE

-1950 GKNIVDI
+1950 GKNIVAI

-1964 EVTITFR
+1964 EVTITFS

>member
-1 MKKKITDSNLLSKQ
+1 MKKKITDSNLLSKHG
-15 RQAAFKKAVAMVLST
+15 QAAFKKAVAMVLST

-60 ANKHSFETTN
+60 ANKHSFEKTN
-70 EYMDITYRVGT
+70 EYMDVTYRVGT

-113 WRWFTIPENLESVQR
+113 WRWFTIPENLENVQR

-200 EGRGSVKTNF
+200 EGRGSAKTNF

-264 EVKKLGALQPDEIT
+264 EVKKLGALQADEMT

-303 KVNADGSATITYKD
+303 KINADGSATITYKD

-340 LRDTADT
+340 LRDAADT
-347 GVLNLQN
+347 GVLDLQN
-354 LTQEEQAAVKKA
+354 LTSAEQAAVKKA
-366 VWEANKEDA
+366 VWEANKNDD

-380 CLQEDDITVDKTGKA
+380 CLKEDDITVDKTGKA

-435 PGQLTTQEQAKVK
+435 PGQLTTEEQAKVK

-453 VNKQNNKLQ
+453 VNKQNSKLQ
-462 NALKEGDKSIVVN
+462 NALKDGDNSIVVN
-475 QDGTATIT
+475 KDGTATIT

-521 KKLEQAE
+521 KKLDSAE

-559 GGNATFVFNDDSEA
+559 GGNATFVFKDDSEA
-573 IMDGKRLVYTKGQAS
+573 IMDGKRLVYTKGQPAG
-588 NPGKQTYTEGS
+588 NPGKLPYTEGG
-599 YTYQITPIKVA
+599 YVCEVTPIKVA
-610 DMNNISDDNVID
+610 DMDKISDDNVID

-627 VYDNYEWAGKDPD
+627 VYDNYEWTGKDPD
-640 FAKEKEKIF
+640 FAKEKEKTF
-649 LKQAIG
+649 LK
-655 TVCSGGA
+655 VEGGKTCKGGFPLMKKDNGGIA
-662 SLKSSDIKQK
+662 LQ
-672 YNCNINLIGH
+672 GH
-682 VSSLY
+682 VASMY
-687 IGQGSFGD
+687 ISNGAFGD
-695 AANGVGN
+695 AGKGVVR
-702 IKGGADHCLE
+702 IKDGDDHSIEIHGQKAGGISDDD
-712 IRGHKPGSYSYDE
+712 RFFKV
-725 LLFSI
+725 

-859 DKEQKDKDKLKEQ
+859 DKEQKDKDKLKEK
-872 QKDDAKKAIES
+872 QKEEAKKAIEG

-889 AAKKKALED
+889 DAKKKALED
-898 IQNGGDEKAIQKVVN
+898 IQNGSDENVIQKAVN
-913 EAKKKNQEEE
+913 DAKKKNQEEE

-958 QKVKDATDT
+958 QKIKDAADT
-967 DGINNAVKEAKDKD
+967 AGIDNVIKEAKDKD

-988 ADKKMKAQDDINN
+988 ADKKMKAQDEVNN

-1007 EEKKELNKKIGAAT
+1007 EEKKEFNKKIGAAT
-1021 SEDDINNAVNEAKQK
+1021 SEEEIKNAVKEAKEK
-1036 DKQKETEEQKKREQ
+1036 DKQKEEEEKQKRKQ
-1050 AAKDNLQAEREQAK
+1050 AAQDNLQSEREQAK

-1075 TAKAKYIGQIEAAG
+1075 TAKDKYIAQIDAAG

-1106 KKKAKAEIAKMNNLS
+1106 KKKAKAEIAQMNNLS
-1121 EQERQEAD
+1121 EQEKKEAD
-1129 SKIDNAGSA
+1129 TKIDNAGSA

-1149 LKDDIKSALDEIEQL
+1149 LKDDIKAALDEIEKL
-1164 QYLNNKQKAKA
+1164 QHLNKKQKEKA

-1413 QSDINALTKK
+1413 QSEINALTEK

-1536 AKLQE
+1536 AKLKE

-1585 EKATLKAPTNKV
+1585 EKAVLKAPTNKV
-1597 KVDDMTKISAT
+1597 KVNDMTAISAD

-1614 AAVKVAN
+1614 DAVKAAN
-1621 PDTAEFKIKK
+1621 PDTAEVKINK
-1631 VEVDQAENKVKV
+1631 VEVKQAENKVKV
-1643 TYQDDSVS
+1643 TYEDNSVA
-1651 EMALSDV
+1651 EMNLSDAAV
-1658 ALQKT
+1658 QKT

-1687 LKDDEIAKIKD
+1687 LKDDEIAKIKE
-1698 AVFEANKEKDGV
+1698 AVYEANKDKDGV
-1710 TAKDS
+1710 TDKDS

-1843 NKIPVYEL
+1843 HKIPVYEL
-1851 DKLSDEEIINVIDAI
+1851 NKLSDEEIINVIDAI

-1880 EPTTG
+1880 DPTTG

-1891 EDNSVNDTSLK
+1891 EDDSVNDTSLK

-1914 RTEIIV
+1914 RTEIVV

-1926 VDDDSRISDHD
+1926 VDDDSLISDHD

-2022 GALGSIIAALAYAFT
+2022 GALGSIIAALAYVFT

>member
-1 MKKKITDSNLLSKQ
+1 MLSKQ
-15 RQAAFKKAVAMVLST
+15 RQAAFKKAMAMVLST
-30 LLIGG
+30 LLISG

-264 EVKKLGALQPDEIT
+264 EVKKLGALQQDEMT

-340 LRDTADT
+340 LRDAADT

-380 CLQEDDITVDKTGKA
+380 CLQEDNITVDKTGKA

-453 VNKQNNKLQ
+453 VNKQNSKLQ

-610 DMNNISDDNVID
+610 DMNNISNELLSD

-627 VYDNYEWAGKDPD
+627 VYDNYEWMGKDNSD
-640 FAKEKEKIF
+640 YSKEKAKKFLNEGGGKIAS
-649 LKQAIG
+649 KAIFYLTEQKSEG
-655 TVCSGGA
+655 KVKLIPHIA
-662 SLKSSDIKQK
+662 SL
-672 YNCNINLIGH
+672 G
-682 VSSLY
+682 
-687 IGQGSFGD
+687 
-695 AANGVGN
+695 
-702 IKGGADHCLE
+702 IKGPGFQDRGVSYISQGVKYGSLE
-712 IRGHKPGSYSYDE
+712 IHGDKGTYEGESA
-725 LLFSI
+725 LLFTLT
-730 PKDRLFYADGAA
+730 KDKLFYADGAA

-772 KKDLQDK
+772 KKELEDK
-779 GNNLTQD
+779 GGSLTQD
-786 DINKALDE
+786 DINKALDK
-794 ANKKAEEG
+794 ANQKAEEG
-802 KKKQDNAK
+802 KKKQDNDK
-810 AKDEAQKELDKLENL
+810 AKEEAQKELEKLENL

-859 DKEQKDKDKLKEQ
+859 DKEQKDKDKLKEK
-872 QKDDAKKAIES
+872 QKEEAKKAIEG

-889 AAKKKALED
+889 DAKKKALED
-898 IQNGGDEKAIQKVVN
+898 IQNGSDENAIQKAVN
-913 EAKKKNQEEE
+913 DAKKKNQEEE

-958 QKVKDATDT
+958 QKIKDAADT
-967 DGINNAVKEAKDKD
+967 AGIDNVIKEAKDKD

-988 ADKKMKAQDDINN
+988 ADKKMKAQDEVNN

-1007 EEKKELNKKIGAAT
+1007 EEKKEFNKKIGAAT
-1021 SEDDINNAVNEAKQK
+1021 SEDEIKNAVKEAKEK
-1036 DKQKETEEQKKREQ
+1036 DKQKEEEEKQKRKQ
-1050 AAKDNLQAEREQAK
+1050 AAQDNLQSEREQAK

-1075 TAKAKYIGQIEAAG
+1075 TAKDKYIAQIDAAG

-1106 KKKAKAEIAKMNNLS
+1106 KKKAKAEIAQMNNLS
-1121 EQERQEAD
+1121 EQEKKEAD
-1129 SKIDNAGSA
+1129 TKIDNAGSA

-1149 LKDDIKSALDEIEQL
+1149 LKDDIKAALDEIEKL
-1164 QYLNNKQKAKA
+1164 QHLNKKQKEKA

-1286 QSEINKSTD
+1286 QAEIDKSTE
-1295 IKNKTGDPT
+1295 IKDKTDDST

-1315 FEAALNEAQA
+1315 FEAALNAAQA
-1325 AMTDPSIKDQSK
+1325 AMTDQSITEQSK

-1373 DKYKQEETTVKTALD
+1373 DKYKQEETTVKTALNA
-1388 TALQQA
+1388 ALQQA

-1413 QSDINALTKK
+1413 QSEINALTKK

-1439 KIKVDNKDEISDTEK
+1439 KIKVDNKDEISETEK
-1454 AAIIAKLKEANT
+1454 AEIIDKLKKDNT

-1775 PEEEQKIIDAVYE
+1775 PEEEQKIKDAVYE
-1788 ANKQDTKVQKDN
+1788 ANKQDNKVQKDN
-1800 ITVDKDGGTV
+1800 ITVDKAEGTV

-1834 ESTVLAKPE
+1834 ESTVLDKPE

-1964 EVTITFR
+1964 EVTITFS

>member
-15 RQAAFKKAVAMVLST
+15 RQAAFKKAMAMVLST
-30 LLIGG
+30 LLISG

-149 SRFVWSSGDADFASD
+149 SRFVWNSGDADFASD

-340 LRDTADT
+340 LRDAADT

-435 PGQLTTQEQAKVK
+435 PGQLTPDEQAKVK

-453 VNKQNNKLQ
+453 VNKQNSKLQ
-462 NALKEGDKSIVVN
+462 NALKDGDNSIVVN
-475 QDGTATIT
+475 KDGTATIT

-521 KKLEQAE
+521 KKLEPAE

-610 DMNNISDDNVID
+610 DMNNISNELLSD

-627 VYDNYEWAGKDPD
+627 VYDNYEWMGKDNSD
-640 FAKEKEKIF
+640 YSKEKAKKFLNEGGGKIAS
-649 LKQAIG
+649 KAIFYLTEQKSEG
-655 TVCSGGA
+655 KVKLIPHIA
-662 SLKSSDIKQK
+662 SL
-672 YNCNINLIGH
+672 G
-682 VSSLY
+682 
-687 IGQGSFGD
+687 
-695 AANGVGN
+695 
-702 IKGGADHCLE
+702 IKGPGFQDRGVSYISQGVKYGSLE
-712 IRGHKPGSYSYDE
+712 IHGDKGTYEGESA
-725 LLFSI
+725 LLFTLT
-730 PKDRLFYADGAA
+730 KDKLFYADGAA

-772 KKDLQDK
+772 KKELEDK
-779 GNNLTQD
+779 GGSLTQD
-786 DINKALDE
+786 DINKALDK
-794 ANKKAEEG
+794 ANQKAEEG
-802 KKKQDNAK
+802 KKKQDNDK
-810 AKDEAQKELDKLENL
+810 AKEEAQKELEKLENL

-859 DKEQKDKDKLKEQ
+859 DKEQKDKDKLKEK
-872 QKDDAKKAIES
+872 QKEEAKKAIEG

-889 AAKKKALED
+889 DAKKKALED
-898 IQNGGDEKAIQKVVN
+898 IQNGSDENAIQKAVN
-913 EAKKKNQEEE
+913 DAKKKNQEEE

-958 QKVKDATDT
+958 QKIKDATDT

-1239 EAQELLDK
+1239 EAQDLLDK
-1247 DKGTEKEK
+1247 DQGTEKEK

-1643 TYQDDSVS
+1643 TYQDDSVA

-1710 TAKDS
+1710 TDKDS

-1775 PEEEQKIIDAVYE
+1775 PEEEQKIKDAVYE
-1788 ANKQDTKVQKDN
+1788 ANKQDNKVQKDN
-1800 ITVDKDGGTV
+1800 ITVDKAEGTV

-1834 ESTVLAKPE
+1834 ESTVLDKPE

-1937 VERVQKSIEKANL
+1937 VERVKKSIEKANL

>member
-1 MKKKITDSNLLSKQ
+1 MKKKTTDSNLLSKHG
-15 RQAAFKKAVAMVLST
+15 QATFKKAVAMVLST

-340 LRDTADT
+340 LRDAADT

-354 LTQEEQAAVKKA
+354 LKQEEQAAVKKA

-380 CLQEDDITVDKTGKA
+380 CLQENDITVDKTGKA

-453 VNKQNNKLQ
+453 VNKQNSKLQ

-521 KKLEQAE
+521 KKLDPAE

-559 GGNATFVFNDDSEA
+559 GGNATFVFKDDSEA

-588 NPGKQTYTEGS
+588 NPGKQTYTDGA

-610 DMNNISDDNVID
+610 DMNNISNELLSD

-627 VYDNYEWAGKDPD
+627 VYDNYEWMGKDNSD
-640 FAKEKEKIF
+640 YSKEKAKKFLNEGGGKIAS
-649 LKQAIG
+649 KAIFYLTEQKSEG
-655 TVCSGGA
+655 KVKLIPHIA
-662 SLKSSDIKQK
+662 SL
-672 YNCNINLIGH
+672 G
-682 VSSLY
+682 
-687 IGQGSFGD
+687 
-695 AANGVGN
+695 
-702 IKGGADHCLE
+702 IKGPGFQDRGVSYISQGVKYGSLE
-712 IRGHKPGSYSYDE
+712 IHGDKGTYEGESA
-725 LLFSI
+725 LLFTLT
-730 PKDRLFYADGAA
+730 KDKLFYADGAA

-772 KKDLQDK
+772 KKELEDK
-779 GNNLTQD
+779 GGSLTQD
-786 DINKALDE
+786 DINKALDK
-794 ANKKAEEG
+794 ANQKAEEG
-802 KKKQDNAK
+802 KKKQDNDK
-810 AKDEAQKELDKLENL
+810 AKEEAQKELEKLENL

-846 REELDKAKQQDAK
+846 RAELDKAKQQDAK
-859 DKEQKDKDKLKEQ
+859 DKEQKDKDKLKEK
-872 QKDDAKKAIES
+872 QKEEAKKAIEG

-889 AAKKKALED
+889 DAKKKALED
-898 IQNGGDEKAIQKVVN
+898 IQNGSDENAIQKAVN
-913 EAKKKNQEEE
+913 DAKKKNQEEE

-958 QKVKDATDT
+958 QKIKDAADT
-967 DGINNAVKEAKDKD
+967 AGIDNVIKEAKDKD

-988 ADKKMKAQDDINN
+988 ADKKMKAQDEVNN

-1007 EEKKELNKKIGAAT
+1007 EEKKEFNKKIGAAT
-1021 SEDDINNAVNEAKQK
+1021 SEDEIKNAVKEAKEK
-1036 DKQKETEEQKKREQ
+1036 DKQKEEEEKQKRKQ
-1050 AAKDNLQAEREQAK
+1050 AAQDNLQSEREQAK

-1075 TAKAKYIGQIEAAG
+1075 TAKDKYIAQIDAAG

-1106 KKKAKAEIAKMNNLS
+1106 KKKAKAEIAQMNNLS
-1121 EQERQEAD
+1121 EQEKKEAD
-1129 SKIDNAGSA
+1129 TKIDNAGSA

-1149 LKDDIKSALDEIEQL
+1149 LKDDIKAALDEIEQL

-1197 LDNSMQRLDGVQKT
+1197 LDSSMQRLDGVQKT
-1211 ATEKMPEDADIVT
+1211 ATEKMPEDAAIANDPAKV
-1224 AEGLQAKKDLLEKLK
+1224 QAKKDLQQKLK
-1239 EAQELLDK
+1239 EAQDLLDK
-1247 DKGTEKEK
+1247 DQGTEQEK

-1263 EIEDLAKK
+1263 EIEELAKK
-1271 FIPGGVTAQ
+1271 LIPDGVTAQ

-1286 QSEINKSTD
+1286 QAEIDKSTE
-1295 IKNKTGDPT
+1295 IKDKTDDST

-1315 FEAALNEAQA
+1315 FEAALNAAQA
-1325 AMTDPSIKDQSK
+1325 AMTDQSITEQSK
-1337 IDQLAEKLKNAR
+1337 IDQLTENLKNAR
-1349 MALDGAIWD
+1349 KALDGAMWD
-1358 KLLQEIDAATQDQTK
+1358 KLLHEIDEANKDQMK
-1373 DKYKQEETTVKTALD
+1373 DKYKQEEAAVKTALD

-1394 KDAVAKHDNDA
+1394 QAAVAKHDNDA
-1405 IELNQLPS
+1405 IELDKLPS
-1413 QSDINALTKK
+1413 QSEINDLTKK

-1439 KIKVDNKDEISDTEK
+1439 KIKVDNKDEISETEK
-1454 AAIIAKLKEANT
+1454 AEIIDKLKKDNT

-1472 VTIDNTTHKI
+1472 VTIDNSTHKI
-1482 TFTFSDGTAAKE
+1482 TFTFNDGTTAKE

-1528 EPEKAEIL
+1528 APEKAEIL

-1585 EKATLKAPTNKV
+1585 EKAVLKAPTNKV
-1597 KVDDMTKISAT
+1597 KVNDMTAISAD

-1614 AAVKVAN
+1614 DAVKAAN
-1621 PDTAEFKIKK
+1621 PDTAEVKINK
-1631 VEVDQAENKVKV
+1631 VEVKQAENKVKV
-1643 TYQDDSVS
+1643 TYEDNSVA
-1651 EMALSDV
+1651 EMNLSDAAV
-1658 ALQKT
+1658 QKT

-1687 LKDDEIAKIKD
+1687 LKDDEIAKIKE
-1698 AVFEANKEKDGV
+1698 AVYEANKDKDGV
-1710 TAKDS
+1710 TDKDS

-1730 DNSTSELTLNTLV
+1730 DNSTSELTLNTLL

-1775 PEEEQKIIDAVYE
+1775 PEEEQKIKDAVYE

-1800 ITVDKDGGTV
+1800 ITVDKAEGTV

-1834 ESTVLAKPE
+1834 ESTVLDKPE

-1914 RTEIIV
+1914 RTEIVV

-1964 EVTITFR
+1964 EVTITFS

>member
-15 RQAAFKKAVAMVLST
+15 GQAAFKKAVAMVLST
-30 LLIGG
+30 LLISG

-164 WNRMTGNSDTSYNNS
+164 WNRMTGNSDASYNNS

-200 EGRGSVKTNF
+200 EGRGSAKTNF

-264 EVKKLGALQPDEIT
+264 EVKKLGALQQDEMT

-340 LRDTADT
+340 LRDAADT

-380 CLQEDDITVDKTGKA
+380 CLQEDNITVDKTGKA

-453 VNKQNNKLQ
+453 VNKQNSKLQ

-521 KKLEQAE
+521 KKLDPAE

-559 GGNATFVFNDDSEA
+559 GGNATFVFKDDSEA

-610 DMNNISDDNVID
+610 DMNNISNELLSD

-627 VYDNYEWAGKDPD
+627 VYDNYEWMGKDNSD
-640 FAKEKEKIF
+640 YSKEKAKKFLNEGGGKIAS
-649 LKQAIG
+649 KAIFYLTEQKSEG
-655 TVCSGGA
+655 KVKLIPHIA
-662 SLKSSDIKQK
+662 SL
-672 YNCNINLIGH
+672 G
-682 VSSLY
+682 
-687 IGQGSFGD
+687 
-695 AANGVGN
+695 
-702 IKGGADHCLE
+702 IKGPGFQDRGVSYISQGVKYGSLE
-712 IRGHKPGSYSYDE
+712 IHGDKGTYEGESA
-725 LLFSI
+725 LLFTLT
-730 PKDRLFYADGAA
+730 KDKLFYADGAA

-772 KKDLQDK
+772 KKELEDK
-779 GNNLTQD
+779 GGSLTQD
-786 DINKALDE
+786 DINKALDK
-794 ANKKAEEG
+794 ANQKAEEG
-802 KKKQDNAK
+802 KKKQDNDK
-810 AKDEAQKELDKLENL
+810 AKEEAQKELEKLENL

-846 REELDKAKQQDAK
+846 RAELDKAKQQDAK
-859 DKEQKDKDKLKEQ
+859 DKEQKDKDKLKEK
-872 QKDDAKKAIES
+872 QKEEAKKAIEG

-889 AAKKKALED
+889 DAKKKALED
-898 IQNGGDEKAIQKVVN
+898 IQNGSDENAIQKAVN
-913 EAKKKNQEEE
+913 DAKKKNQEEE

-958 QKVKDATDT
+958 QKIKDAADT
-967 DGINNAVKEAKDKD
+967 AGIDNVIKEAKDKD

-988 ADKKMKAQDDINN
+988 ADKKMKAQDEVNN

-1007 EEKKELNKKIGAAT
+1007 EEKKEFNKKIGAAT
-1021 SEDDINNAVNEAKQK
+1021 SEDEIKNAVKEAKEK
-1036 DKQKETEEQKKREQ
+1036 DKQKEEEEKQKRKQ
-1050 AAKDNLQAEREQAK
+1050 AAQDNLQSEREQAK

-1075 TAKAKYIGQIEAAG
+1075 TAKDKYIAQIDAAG

-1106 KKKAKAEIAKMNNLS
+1106 KKKAKAEIAQMNNLS

-1149 LKDDIKSALDEIEQL
+1149 LKDDIKAALDEIEQL

-1197 LDNSMQRLDGVQKT
+1197 LDSSMQRLDGVQKT
-1211 ATEKMPEDADIVT
+1211 ATEKMPEDAAIANDPAKV
-1224 AEGLQAKKDLLEKLK
+1224 QAKKDLQQKLK
-1239 EAQELLDK
+1239 EAQDLLDK
-1247 DKGTEKEK
+1247 DQGTEQEK

-1263 EIEDLAKK
+1263 EIEELAKK
-1271 FIPGGVTAQ
+1271 LIPDGVTAQ

-1286 QSEINKSTD
+1286 QAEIDKSTE
-1295 IKNKTGDPT
+1295 IKDKTDDST

-1315 FEAALNEAQA
+1315 FEAALNAAQA
-1325 AMTDPSIKDQSK
+1325 AMTDQSITEQSK
-1337 IDQLAEKLKNAR
+1337 IDQLTENLKNAR
-1349 MALDGAIWD
+1349 KALDGAMWD
-1358 KLLQEIDAATQDQTK
+1358 KLLHEIDEANKDQMK
-1373 DKYKQEETTVKTALD
+1373 DKYKQEEAAVKTALD

-1394 KDAVAKHDNDA
+1394 QAAVAKHDNDA
-1405 IELNQLPS
+1405 IELDKLPS
-1413 QSDINALTKK
+1413 QSEINDLTEK
-1423 LVEARAA
+1423 LVKARAA
-1430 LHGITLPDP
+1430 LHGIALPDP
-1439 KIKVDNKDEISDTEK
+1439 KIKVDNKDEISETEK
-1454 AAIIAKLKEANT
+1454 AEIIDKLKKDNT

-1482 TFTFSDGTAAKE
+1482 TFTFNDGTTAKE

-1571 PFKLSDLADEKTMA
+1571 PFKLSELADEKTMA
-1585 EKATLKAPTNKV
+1585 EKAALKAPTNKV
-1597 KVDDMTKISAT
+1597 KVNDMTAISDS
-1608 EKTAIE
+1608 EKTEIE
-1614 AAVKVAN
+1614 NAVKTAN
-1621 PDTAEFKIKK
+1621 PDTAEVKIKT
-1631 VEVDQAENKVKV
+1631 VEVNQAENKVKV
-1643 TYQDDSVS
+1643 TYQDDSVA
-1651 EMALSDV
+1651 EMALSDA

-1710 TAKDS
+1710 TDKDS

-1775 PEEEQKIIDAVYE
+1775 PEEEQKIKDAVYE
-1788 ANKQDTKVQKDN
+1788 ANKQDNKVQKDN
-1800 ITVDKDGGTV
+1800 ITVDKAEGTV

-1834 ESTVLAKPE
+1834 ESTVLDKPE

-1964 EVTITFR
+1964 EVTITFS

>member
-1 MKKKITDSNLLSKQ
+1 MLSKQ
-15 RQAAFKKAVAMVLST
+15 RQAAFKKAMAMVLST

-264 EVKKLGALQPDEIT
+264 EVKKLGALQADEMT

-340 LRDTADT
+340 LRDAADT

-380 CLQEDDITVDKTGKA
+380 CLQEDNITVDKTGKA

-453 VNKQNNKLQ
+453 VNKQNSKLQ

-559 GGNATFVFNDDSEA
+559 GGNATFIFNDDSEA
-573 IMDGKRLVYTKGQAS
+573 IMDGKRLVYTKGQPAG
-588 NPGKQTYTEGS
+588 NPGKQPYTEGS
-599 YTYQITPIKVA
+599 YVYEVTPIKVA
-610 DMNNISDDNVID
+610 DMDKISDDDVID

-627 VYDNYEWAGKDPD
+627 VYDNYEWTGKDPD
-640 FAKEKEKIF
+640 FAKEKEKTF
-649 LKQAIG
+649 LK
-655 TVCSGGA
+655 VEGGKTCKGGFPLMKKDNGGIA
-662 SLKSSDIKQK
+662 LQ
-672 YNCNINLIGH
+672 GH
-682 VSSLY
+682 VASMY
-687 IGQGSFGD
+687 ISNGAFGD
-695 AANGVGN
+695 AGKGVVR
-702 IKGGADHCLE
+702 IKDGDDHSIEIHGQKAGGISDDD
-712 IRGHKPGSYSYDE
+712 RFFKV
-725 LLFSI
+725 

-772 KKDLQDK
+772 KKELEDK
-779 GNNLTQD
+779 GGSLTQD
-786 DINKALDE
+786 DINKALDK
-794 ANKKAEEG
+794 ANQKAEEG
-802 KKKQDNAK
+802 KKKQDNDK
-810 AKDEAQKELDKLENL
+810 AKEEAQKELEKLENL

-832 FEEKIKNGTDPEKV
+832 FEEKIKNGADPEKV

-859 DKEQKDKDKLKEQ
+859 DKEQKDKDKLKEK
-872 QKDDAKKAIES
+872 QKEEAKKAIEG

-889 AAKKKALED
+889 DAKKKALED
-898 IQNGGDEKAIQKVVN
+898 IQNGSDENAIQKAVN
-913 EAKKKNQEEE
+913 DAKKKNQEEE

-958 QKVKDATDT
+958 QKIKDAADT
-967 DGINNAVKEAKDKD
+967 AGIDNVIKEAKDKD

-988 ADKKMKAQDDINN
+988 ADKKMKAQDEVNN

-1007 EEKKELNKKIGAAT
+1007 EEKKEFNKKIGAAT
-1021 SEDDINNAVNEAKQK
+1021 SEDEIKNAVKEAKEK
-1036 DKQKETEEQKKREQ
+1036 DKQKEEEEKQKRKQ
-1050 AAKDNLQAEREQAK
+1050 AAQDNLQSEREQAK

-1075 TAKAKYIGQIEAAG
+1075 TAKDKYIAQIDAAG

-1106 KKKAKAEIAKMNNLS
+1106 KKKAKAEIAQMNNLS
-1121 EQERQEAD
+1121 EQEKKEAD
-1129 SKIDNAGSA
+1129 TKIDNAGSA

-1149 LKDDIKSALDEIEQL
+1149 LKDDIKAALDEIEQL

-1197 LDNSMQRLDGVQKT
+1197 LDSSMQRLDGVQKT
-1211 ATEKMPEDADIVT
+1211 ATEKMPEDAAIANDPAKV
-1224 AEGLQAKKDLLEKLK
+1224 QAKKDLQQKLK
-1239 EAQELLDK
+1239 EAQDLLDK
-1247 DKGTEKEK
+1247 DQGTEQEK

-1263 EIEDLAKK
+1263 EIEELAKK
-1271 FIPGGVTAQ
+1271 LIPDGVTAQ

-1286 QSEINKSTD
+1286 QAEIDKSTE
-1295 IKNKTGDPT
+1295 IKDKTDDST

-1315 FEAALNEAQA
+1315 FEAALNAAQA
-1325 AMTDPSIKDQSK
+1325 AMTDQSITEQSK

-1413 QSDINALTKK
+1413 QSEINDLTEK
-1423 LVEARAA
+1423 LVKARAA
-1430 LHGITLPDP
+1430 LHGIALPDP
-1439 KIKVDNKDEISDTEK
+1439 KIKVDNKDEISETEK
-1454 AAIIAKLKEANT
+1454 AEIIDKLKKDNT

-1643 TYQDDSVS
+1643 TYEDNSVA
-1651 EMALSDV
+1651 EMNLSDAAV
-1658 ALQKT
+1658 QKT

-1698 AVFEANKEKDGV
+1698 AVFEANKDKDGV
-1710 TAKDS
+1710 TDKDS

-1775 PEEEQKIIDAVYE
+1775 PEEEQKIKDAVYE
-1788 ANKQDTKVQKDN
+1788 ANKQDNKVQKDN
-1800 ITVDKDGGTV
+1800 ITVDKAEGTV

-1834 ESTVLAKPE
+1834 ESTVLDKPE

-1880 EPTTG
+1880 EPSTG

-1964 EVTITFR
+1964 EVTITFS

>member
-15 RQAAFKKAVAMVLST
+15 RQAAFKKAMAMVLST
-30 LLIGG
+30 LLISG

-41 DSVQNVKAD
+41 DSVQNAKAD

-264 EVKKLGALQPDEIT
+264 EVKKLGALQADEMT

-340 LRDTADT
+340 LRDAADT

-380 CLQEDDITVDKTGKA
+380 CLQEDNITVDKTGKA

-435 PGQLTTQEQAKVK
+435 PGQLTTEEQAKVK

-453 VNKQNNKLQ
+453 VNKQNSKLQ

-521 KKLEQAE
+521 KKLDPAE

-1413 QSDINALTKK
+1413 QSEINALTKK

-1482 TFTFSDGTAAKE
+1482 TFTFSDGTTAKE

-1571 PFKLSDLADEKTMA
+1571 PFKLSELADEKTMA
-1585 EKATLKAPTNKV
+1585 EKAALKAPTNKV
-1597 KVDDMTKISAT
+1597 KVNDMTAISDS
-1608 EKTAIE
+1608 EKTEIE
-1614 AAVKVAN
+1614 NAVKTAN
-1621 PDTAEFKIKK
+1621 PDTAEVKIKT
-1631 VEVDQAENKVKV
+1631 VEVNQAENKVKV
-1643 TYQDDSVS
+1643 TYQDDSVA
-1651 EMALSDV
+1651 EMALSDA

-1710 TAKDS
+1710 TDKDS

-1775 PEEEQKIIDAVYE
+1775 PEEEQKIKDAVYE
-1788 ANKQDTKVQKDN
+1788 ANKQDNKVQKDN
-1800 ITVDKDGGTV
+1800 ITVDKAEGTV

-1834 ESTVLAKPE
+1834 ESTVLDKPE

-1937 VERVQKSIEKANL
+1937 VERVKKSIEKANL

>member
-1 MKKKITDSNLLSKQ
+1 MQS
-15 RQAAFKKAVAMVLST
+15 
-30 LLIGG
+30 
-35 MVTPYY
+35 
-41 DSVQNVKAD
+41 
-50 GVFDGRNMLY
+50 
-60 ANKHSFETTN
+60 
-70 EYMDITYRVGT
+70 
-81 YEDGEFK
+81 
-88 FDPYGDWVELTYE
+88 
-101 INRKGTFWFIRN
+101 
-113 WRWFTIPENLESVQR
+113 
-128 LEFIKDGARVGFFDA
+128 
-143 QTWKSN
+143 
-149 SRFVWSSGDADFASD
+149 
-164 WNRMTGNSDTSYNNS
+164 
-179 GNTLATLGEFKQN
+179 
-192 TTTLFMDW
+192 
-200 EGRGSVKTNF
+200 
-210 VIIGKIVDRTKPL
+210 
-223 YCLAGIHQD
+223 
-232 ARDLHYNRGIKLQL
+232 
-246 PPKPL
+246 
-251 LSEGYKPALPELT
+251 
-264 EVKKLGALQPDEIT
+264 
-278 KVQKALFDKQDDD
+278 
-291 FKSKLKDGQNSI
+291 
-303 KVNADGSATITYKD
+303 
-317 DSTYTVPANSLVKRY
+317 
-332 IPYSERVR
+332 
-340 LRDTADT
+340 
-347 GVLNLQN
+347 
-354 LTQEEQAAVKKA
+354 
-366 VWEANKEDA
+366 
-375 LFKEA
+375 
-380 CLQEDDITVDKTGKA
+380 
-395 TIKYK
+395 
-400 DGSTADIPAA
+400 
-410 MLVYKKASLADQVTP
+410 
-425 WIGVTTGVKN
+425 
-435 PGQLTTQEQAKVK
+435 
-448 EVLVN
+448 
-453 VNKQNNKLQ
+453 
-462 NALKEGDKSIVVN
+462 
-475 QDGTATIT
+475 
-483 YKDGSQDKL
+483 
-492 TANQLVYKL
+492 
-501 PSLADTTT
+501 
-509 ITPPSRIGVKNA
+509 
-521 KKLEQAE
+521 
-528 VEEVKKQIF
+528 
-537 AKNPDLKNKLK
+537 
-548 GGENGLTIDDE
+548 
-559 GGNATFVFNDDSEA
+559 
-573 IMDGKRLVYTKGQAS
+573 
-588 NPGKQTYTEGS
+588 
-599 YTYQITPIKVA
+599 
-610 DMNNISDDNVID
+610 
-622 AARRF
+622 
-627 VYDNYEWAGKDPD
+627 
-640 FAKEKEKIF
+640 
-649 LKQAIG
+649 
-655 TVCSGGA
+655 
-662 SLKSSDIKQK
+662 
-672 YNCNINLIGH
+672 
-682 VSSLY
+682 
-687 IGQGSFGD
+687 
-695 AANGVGN
+695 
-702 IKGGADHCLE
+702 
-712 IRGHKPGSYSYDE
+712 
-725 LLFSI
+725 
-730 PKDRLFYADGAA
+730 
-742 FNPDESKKDADAI
+742 
-755 IDDLKKQGL
+755 
-764 SEDDANKI
+764 
-772 KKDLQDK
+772 
-779 GNNLTQD
+779 
-786 DINKALDE
+786 
-794 ANKKAEEG
+794 
-802 KKKQDNAK
+802 
-810 AKDEAQKELDKLENL
+810 
-825 DPTKKKE
+825 
-832 FEEKIKNGTDPEKV
+832 
-846 REELDKAKQQDAK
+846 
-859 DKEQKDKDKLKEQ
+859 
-872 QKDDAKKAIES
+872 
-883 MGDLPE
+883 
-889 AAKKKALED
+889 
-898 IQNGGDEKAIQKVVN
+898 
-913 EAKKKNQEEE
+913 
-923 KKRKDKEALTKAKE
+923 
-937 EAEKVIDSL
+937 
-946 PNLSPDEKTQYK
+946 
-958 QKVKDATDT
+958 
-967 DGINNAVKEAKDKD
+967 
-981 AQKAKEL
+981 
-988 ADKKMKAQDDINN
+988 
-1001 LQNLTP
+1001 
-1007 EEKKELNKKIGAAT
+1007 
-1021 SEDDINNAVNEAKQK
+1021 
-1036 DKQKETEEQKKREQ
+1036 
-1050 AAKDNLQAEREQAK
+1050 EREQAK

-1075 TAKAKYIGQIEAAG
+1075 TAKDKYIAQIDAAG

-1106 KKKAKAEIAKMNNLS
+1106 KKKAKAEIAQMNNLS
-1121 EQERQEAD
+1121 EQEKKEAD
-1129 SKIDNAGSA
+1129 TKIDNAGSA

-1149 LKDDIKSALDEIEQL
+1149 LKDDIKAAWDEIDKL
-1164 QYLNNKQKAKA
+1164 QHLNKKQKERA

-1413 QSDINALTKK
+1413 QSEINALTEK

-1536 AKLQE
+1536 AKLKE

-1585 EKATLKAPTNKV
+1585 EKAVLKAPTNKV
-1597 KVDDMTKISAT
+1597 KVNDMTAISAD

-1614 AAVKVAN
+1614 DAVKAAN
-1621 PDTAEFKIKK
+1621 PDTAEVKINK
-1631 VEVDQAENKVKV
+1631 VEVKQAENKVKV
-1643 TYQDDSVS
+1643 TYEDNSVA
-1651 EMALSDV
+1651 EMNLSDAAV
-1658 ALQKT
+1658 QKT

-1710 TAKDS
+1710 TDKDS

-1775 PEEEQKIIDAVYE
+1775 PEEEQKIKDAVYE
-1788 ANKQDTKVQKDN
+1788 ANKQDNKVQKDN
-1800 ITVDKDGGTV
+1800 ITVDKAEGTV

-1834 ESTVLAKPE
+1834 ESTVLDKPE

-2022 GALGSIIAALAYAFT
+2022 GALGSIIAALAYVFT

>member
-1 MKKKITDSNLLSKQ
+1 MKKKITDSNLLSKHG
-15 RQAAFKKAVAMVLST
+15 QAAFKKAVAMVLST

-60 ANKHSFETTN
+60 ANKHSFEKTN
-70 EYMDITYRVGT
+70 EYMDVTYRVGT

-149 SRFVWSSGDADFASD
+149 SRFVWNSGDADFASD
-164 WNRMTGNSDTSYNNS
+164 WNRMTGNSDASYNNS

-200 EGRGSVKTNF
+200 EGRGSTKTNF

-264 EVKKLGALQPDEIT
+264 EVKKLGALQADEMT
-278 KVQKALFDKQDDD
+278 KVQKVLFDKQDDD

-340 LRDTADT
+340 LRDAADT

-435 PGQLTTQEQAKVK
+435 PGQLTTEEQAKVK

-453 VNKQNNKLQ
+453 VNKQNSKLQ

-559 GGNATFVFNDDSEA
+559 GGNATFVFKDDSEA

-588 NPGKQTYTEGS
+588 NPGMKPHTKGN
-599 YTYQITPIKVA
+599 YTYLLTPIKVA
-610 DMNNISDDNVID
+610 DMDKINDANVID

-627 VYDNYEWAGKDPD
+627 IYDNYDWTGKDSD
-640 FAKEKEKIF
+640 FAKEKVKPF
-649 LKQAIG
+649 LNVKIG
-655 TVCSGGA
+655 TTCDNGGA
-662 SLKSSDIKQK
+662 SLEKS
-672 YNCNINLIGH
+672 NCNVELRGRH
-682 VSSLY
+682 SSLY
-687 IGQGSFGD
+687 IGQGTFGPS
-695 AANGVGN
+695 ANGVHK
-702 IKGGADHCLE
+702 IIGGADHSIE
-712 IRGHKPGSYSYDE
+712 IHGQNPGGYSLDDFF
-725 LLFSI
+725 FSI
-730 PKDRLFYADGAA
+730 SKDELFYADGAA
-742 FNPDESKKDADAI
+742 FNPDEGKKDAGAI

-772 KKDLQDK
+772 KKELEDK
-779 GNNLTQD
+779 GGSLTQD
-786 DINKALDE
+786 DINKALDK
-794 ANKKAEEG
+794 ANQKAEEG
-802 KKKQDNAK
+802 KKKQDNDK
-810 AKDEAQKELDKLENL
+810 AKEEAKKELEKLENL
-825 DPTKKKE
+825 DPAKKKE
-832 FEEKIKNGTDPEKV
+832 FEEKIQNGADPEKV

-859 DKEQKDKDKLKEQ
+859 DKEQKDKDKLKEK
-872 QKDDAKKAIES
+872 QKEEAKKAIEG

-898 IQNGGDEKAIQKVVN
+898 IQNGGDENAIQKVVN

-958 QKVKDATDT
+958 QKIKDAADT
-967 DGINNAVKEAKDKD
+967 AGIDNVIKEAKDKD

-988 ADKKMKAQDDINN
+988 ADKKMKAQDEVNN

-1007 EEKKELNKKIGAAT
+1007 EEKKEFNKKIGAAT
-1021 SEDDINNAVNEAKQK
+1021 SEDEIKNAVKEAKEK
-1036 DKQKETEEQKKREQ
+1036 DKQKEEEEKQKRKQ
-1050 AAKDNLQAEREQAK
+1050 AAQDNLQSEREQAK

-1075 TAKAKYIGQIEAAG
+1075 TAKDKYIGQIDAAG

-1121 EQERQEAD
+1121 EQEKKEAD
-1129 SKIDNAGSA
+1129 TKIDNAGSA
-1138 DEVES
+1138 DEIES

-1149 LKDDIKSALDEIEQL
+1149 LKDDIKAALDEIDKL
-1164 QYLNNKQKAKA
+1164 QHLNKKQKEKA

-1394 KDAVAKHDNDA
+1394 KDAVAKHANDA

-1413 QSDINALTKK
+1413 QSEINALTEK

-1536 AKLQE
+1536 AKLKE

-1585 EKATLKAPTNKV
+1585 EKAVLKAPTNKV
-1597 KVDDMTKISAT
+1597 KVNDMTAISAD

-1614 AAVKVAN
+1614 DAVKAAN
-1621 PDTAEFKIKK
+1621 PDTAEVKINK
-1631 VEVDQAENKVKV
+1631 VEVKQAENKVKV
-1643 TYQDDSVS
+1643 TYEDNSVA
-1651 EMALSDV
+1651 EMNLSDAAV
-1658 ALQKT
+1658 QKT

-1687 LKDDEIAKIKD
+1687 LKDDEIAKIKE
-1698 AVFEANKEKDGV
+1698 AVYEANKDKDGV
-1710 TAKDS
+1710 TDKDS

-1843 NKIPVYEL
+1843 HKIPVYEL
-1851 DKLSDEEIINVIDAI
+1851 NKLSDEEIINVIDAI

-1880 EPTTG
+1880 DPTTG

-1891 EDNSVNDTSLK
+1891 EDDSVNDTSLK

-1914 RTEIIV
+1914 RTEIVV

-2022 GALGSIIAALAYAFT
+2022 GALGSIIAALAYVFT

>member
-15 RQAAFKKAVAMVLST
+15 RQAAFKKAMAMVLST
-30 LLIGG
+30 LLISG

-128 LEFIKDGARVGFFDA
+128 LEFIKDGSRVGFFDA

-264 EVKKLGALQPDEIT
+264 EVKKLGALQADEMT

-340 LRDTADT
+340 LRDAADT

-380 CLQEDDITVDKTGKA
+380 CLQEDNITVDKTGKA

-435 PGQLTTQEQAKVK
+435 PGQLTPDEQAKVK

-453 VNKQNNKLQ
+453 VNKQNSKLQ
-462 NALKEGDKSIVVN
+462 NALKDGDNSIVVN
-475 QDGTATIT
+475 KDGTATIT

-521 KKLEQAE
+521 KKLDPAE

-610 DMNNISDDNVID
+610 DMNNISNELLSD

-627 VYDNYEWAGKDPD
+627 VYDNYEWMGKDNSD
-640 FAKEKEKIF
+640 YSKEKAKKFLNEGGGKIAS
-649 LKQAIG
+649 KAIFYLTEQKSEG
-655 TVCSGGA
+655 KVKLIPHIA
-662 SLKSSDIKQK
+662 SL
-672 YNCNINLIGH
+672 G
-682 VSSLY
+682 
-687 IGQGSFGD
+687 
-695 AANGVGN
+695 
-702 IKGGADHCLE
+702 IKGPGFQDRGVSYISQGVKYGSLE
-712 IRGHKPGSYSYDE
+712 IHGDKGTYEGESA
-725 LLFSI
+725 LLFTLT
-730 PKDRLFYADGAA
+730 KDKLFYADGAA

-772 KKDLQDK
+772 KKELEDK
-779 GNNLTQD
+779 GGSLTQD
-786 DINKALDE
+786 DINKALDK
-794 ANKKAEEG
+794 ANQKAEEG
-802 KKKQDNAK
+802 KKKQDNDK
-810 AKDEAQKELDKLENL
+810 AKEEAQKELEKLENL

-859 DKEQKDKDKLKEQ
+859 DKEQKDKDKLKEK
-872 QKDDAKKAIES
+872 QKEEAKKAIEG

-889 AAKKKALED
+889 DAKKKALED
-898 IQNGGDEKAIQKVVN
+898 IQNGSDENAIQKAVN
-913 EAKKKNQEEE
+913 DAKKKNQEEE

-958 QKVKDATDT
+958 QKIKDAADT
-967 DGINNAVKEAKDKD
+967 AGIDNVIKEAKDKD

-988 ADKKMKAQDDINN
+988 ADKKMKAQDEVNN

-1007 EEKKELNKKIGAAT
+1007 EEKKEFNKKIGAAT
-1021 SEDDINNAVNEAKQK
+1021 SEDEIKNAVKEAKEK
-1036 DKQKETEEQKKREQ
+1036 DKQKEEEEKQKRKQ
-1050 AAKDNLQAEREQAK
+1050 AAQDNLQAEREQAK

-1075 TAKAKYIGQIEAAG
+1075 TAKAKYTGQIDAAG

-1121 EQERQEAD
+1121 EQEKKEAD
-1129 SKIDNAGSA
+1129 TKIDNAGSA
-1138 DEVES
+1138 DEIES

-1149 LKDDIKSALDEIEQL
+1149 LKDDIKAALDEIDKL
-1164 QYLNNKQKAKA
+1164 QHLNKKQKEKA

-1211 ATEKMPEDADIVT
+1211 ATEKMPEDAAIANDPAKV
-1224 AEGLQAKKDLLEKLK
+1224 QAKKDLLEKLK

-1286 QSEINKSTD
+1286 QAEIDKSTE
-1295 IKNKTGDPT
+1295 IKDKTDDST

-1315 FEAALNEAQA
+1315 FEAALNAAQA
-1325 AMTDPSIKDQSK
+1325 AMTDQSITEQGK
-1337 IDQLAEKLKNAR
+1337 IDQLTENLKNAR
-1349 MALDGAIWD
+1349 KALDGAMWV
-1358 KLLQEIDAATQDQTK
+1358 KLLQEIDEANKDQMK
-1373 DKYKQEETTVKTALD
+1373 DKYKQEEAAVKTALD

-1394 KDAVAKHDNDA
+1394 QAAVAKHDNDA
-1405 IELNQLPS
+1405 IELDKLPS
-1413 QSDINALTKK
+1413 QSEINDLTEK
-1423 LVEARAA
+1423 LVKARAA

-1439 KIKVDNKDEISDTEK
+1439 KIKVDNKDEISETEK
-1454 AAIIAKLKEANT
+1454 AEIIDKLKKDNT

-1482 TFTFSDGTAAKE
+1482 TFTFNDGTTAKE

-1571 PFKLSDLADEKTMA
+1571 PFKLSELADEKTMA
-1585 EKATLKAPTNKV
+1585 EKAALKAPTNKV
-1597 KVDDMTKISAT
+1597 KVNDMTAISDS
-1608 EKTAIE
+1608 EKTEIE
-1614 AAVKVAN
+1614 NAVKTAN
-1621 PDTAEFKIKK
+1621 PDTAEVKIKT
-1631 VEVDQAENKVKV
+1631 VEVNQAENKVKV
-1643 TYQDDSVS
+1643 TYQDDSVA
-1651 EMALSDV
+1651 EMALSDA

-1710 TAKDS
+1710 TDKDS

-1775 PEEEQKIIDAVYE
+1775 PEEEQKIKDAVYE
-1788 ANKQDTKVQKDN
+1788 ANKQDNKVQKDN
-1800 ITVDKDGGTV
+1800 ITVDKAEGTV

-1834 ESTVLAKPE
+1834 ESTVLDKPE

-1964 EVTITFR
+1964 EVTITFS

>member
-1 MKKKITDSNLLSKQ
+1 MKKKITDSNLLRKQ
-15 RQAAFKKAVAMVLST
+15 RQAAFKKAMAMVLST
-30 LLIGG
+30 LLISG

-264 EVKKLGALQPDEIT
+264 EVKKLGALQQDEMT

-340 LRDTADT
+340 LRDAADT

-435 PGQLTTQEQAKVK
+435 PGQLTPDEQAKVK

-453 VNKQNNKLQ
+453 VNKQNSKLQ
-462 NALKEGDKSIVVN
+462 NALKDGDNSIVVN
-475 QDGTATIT
+475 KDGTATIT

-521 KKLEQAE
+521 KKLEPAE

-610 DMNNISDDNVID
+610 DMNNISNELLSD

-627 VYDNYEWAGKDPD
+627 VYDNYEWMGKDNSD
-640 FAKEKEKIF
+640 YSKEKAKKFLNEGGGKIAS
-649 LKQAIG
+649 KAIFYLTEQKSEG
-655 TVCSGGA
+655 KVKLIPHIA
-662 SLKSSDIKQK
+662 SL
-672 YNCNINLIGH
+672 G
-682 VSSLY
+682 
-687 IGQGSFGD
+687 
-695 AANGVGN
+695 
-702 IKGGADHCLE
+702 IKGPGFQDRGVSYISQGVKYGSLE
-712 IRGHKPGSYSYDE
+712 IHGDKGTYEGESA
-725 LLFSI
+725 LLFTLT
-730 PKDRLFYADGAA
+730 KDKLFYADGAA

-772 KKDLQDK
+772 KKELEDK
-779 GNNLTQD
+779 GGSLTQD
-786 DINKALDE
+786 DINKALDK
-794 ANKKAEEG
+794 ANQKAEEG
-802 KKKQDNAK
+802 KKKQDNDK
-810 AKDEAQKELDKLENL
+810 AKEEAQKELEKLENL

-846 REELDKAKQQDAK
+846 RAELDKAKQQDAK
-859 DKEQKDKDKLKEQ
+859 DKEQKDKDKLKEK
-872 QKDDAKKAIES
+872 QKEEAKKAIEG

-889 AAKKKALED
+889 DAKKKALED
-898 IQNGGDEKAIQKVVN
+898 IQNGSDENAIQKAVN
-913 EAKKKNQEEE
+913 DAKKKNQEEE

-958 QKVKDATDT
+958 QKIKDAADT
-967 DGINNAVKEAKDKD
+967 AGIDNVIKEAKDKD

-988 ADKKMKAQDDINN
+988 ADKKMKAQDEVNN

-1007 EEKKELNKKIGAAT
+1007 EEKKEFNKKIGAAT
-1021 SEDDINNAVNEAKQK
+1021 SEDEIKNAVKEAKEK
-1036 DKQKETEEQKKREQ
+1036 DKQKEEEEKQKRKQ
-1050 AAKDNLQAEREQAK
+1050 AAQDNLQSEREQAK

-1075 TAKAKYIGQIEAAG
+1075 TAKDKYIAQIDAAG

-1106 KKKAKAEIAKMNNLS
+1106 KKKAKAEIAQMNNLS
-1121 EQERQEAD
+1121 EQEKKEAD
-1129 SKIDNAGSA
+1129 TKIDNAGSA

-1149 LKDDIKSALDEIEQL
+1149 LKDDIKAALDEIEQL

-1197 LDNSMQRLDGVQKT
+1197 LDSSMQRLDGVQKT
-1211 ATEKMPEDADIVT
+1211 ATEKMPEDAAIANDPAKV
-1224 AEGLQAKKDLLEKLK
+1224 QAKKDLQQKLK
-1239 EAQELLDK
+1239 EAQDLLDK
-1247 DKGTEKEK
+1247 DQGTEQEK

-1263 EIEDLAKK
+1263 EIEELAKK
-1271 FIPGGVTAQ
+1271 LIPDGVTAQ

-1286 QSEINKSTD
+1286 QAEIDKSTE
-1295 IKNKTGDPT
+1295 IKDKTDDST

-1315 FEAALNEAQA
+1315 FEAALNAAQA
-1325 AMTDPSIKDQSK
+1325 AMTDQSITEQSK
-1337 IDQLAEKLKNAR
+1337 IDQLTENLKNAR
-1349 MALDGAIWD
+1349 KALDGAMWD
-1358 KLLQEIDAATQDQTK
+1358 KLLHEIDEANKDQMK
-1373 DKYKQEETTVKTALD
+1373 DKYKQEEAAVKTALD

-1394 KDAVAKHDNDA
+1394 QAAVAKHDNDA
-1405 IELNQLPS
+1405 IELDKLPS
-1413 QSDINALTKK
+1413 QSEINDLTEK
-1423 LVEARAA
+1423 LVKARAA
-1430 LHGITLPDP
+1430 LHGIALPDP
-1439 KIKVDNKDEISDTEK
+1439 KIKVDNKDEISETEK
-1454 AAIIAKLKEANT
+1454 AEIIDKLKKDNT

-1482 TFTFSDGTAAKE
+1482 TFTFNDGTTAKE

-1571 PFKLSDLADEKTMA
+1571 PFKLSELADEKTMA
-1585 EKATLKAPTNKV
+1585 EKAALKAPTNKV
-1597 KVDDMTKISAT
+1597 KVNDMTAISDS
-1608 EKTAIE
+1608 EKTEIE
-1614 AAVKVAN
+1614 NAVKTAN
-1621 PDTAEFKIKK
+1621 PDTAEVKIKT
-1631 VEVDQAENKVKV
+1631 VEVNQAENKVKV
-1643 TYQDDSVS
+1643 TYQDDSVA
-1651 EMALSDV
+1651 EMALSDA

-1710 TAKDS
+1710 TDKDS

-1775 PEEEQKIIDAVYE
+1775 PEEEQKIKDAVYE
-1788 ANKQDTKVQKDN
+1788 ANKQDNKVQKDN
-1800 ITVDKDGGTV
+1800 ITVDKAEGTV

-1834 ESTVLAKPE
+1834 ESTVLDKPE

-1964 EVTITFR
+1964 EVTITFS

>member
-1 MKKKITDSNLLSKQ
+1 MLSKQ
-15 RQAAFKKAVAMVLST
+15 RQAAFKKAMAMVLST
-30 LLIGG
+30 LLISG

-264 EVKKLGALQPDEIT
+264 EVKKLGALQADEMT

-340 LRDTADT
+340 LRDAADT

-380 CLQEDDITVDKTGKA
+380 CLQEDNITVDKTGKA

-453 VNKQNNKLQ
+453 VNKQNSKLQ

-559 GGNATFVFNDDSEA
+559 GGNATFVFKDDSEA

-1121 EQERQEAD
+1121 EQERQEAY

-1775 PEEEQKIIDAVYE
+1775 PEEEQKIKDAVYE
-1788 ANKQDTKVQKDN
+1788 ANKQDNKVQKDN
-1800 ITVDKDGGTV
+1800 ITVDKAEGTV

-1834 ESTVLAKPE
+1834 ESTVLDKPE

-1964 EVTITFR
+1964 EVTITFS

>member
-15 RQAAFKKAVAMVLST
+15 RQATFKKAVAMVLST

-340 LRDTADT
+340 LRDAADT

-453 VNKQNNKLQ
+453 VNKQNSKLQ

-521 KKLEQAE
+521 KKLEPAE

-610 DMNNISDDNVID
+610 DMNNISNELLSD

-627 VYDNYEWAGKDPD
+627 VYDNYEWMGKDNSD
-640 FAKEKEKIF
+640 YSKEKAKKFLNEGGGKIAS
-649 LKQAIG
+649 KAIFYLTEQKSEG
-655 TVCSGGA
+655 KVKLIPHIA
-662 SLKSSDIKQK
+662 SL
-672 YNCNINLIGH
+672 G
-682 VSSLY
+682 
-687 IGQGSFGD
+687 
-695 AANGVGN
+695 
-702 IKGGADHCLE
+702 IKGPGFQDRGVSYISQGVKYGSLE
-712 IRGHKPGSYSYDE
+712 IHGDKGTYEGESA
-725 LLFSI
+725 LLFTLT
-730 PKDRLFYADGAA
+730 KDKLFYADGAA

-772 KKDLQDK
+772 KKELEDK
-779 GNNLTQD
+779 GGSLTQD
-786 DINKALDE
+786 DINKALDK
-794 ANKKAEEG
+794 ANQKAEEG
-802 KKKQDNAK
+802 KKKQDNDK
-810 AKDEAQKELDKLENL
+810 AKEEAQKELEKLENL

-846 REELDKAKQQDAK
+846 RAELDKAKQQDAK
-859 DKEQKDKDKLKEQ
+859 DKEQKDKDKLKEK
-872 QKDDAKKAIES
+872 QKEEAKKAIEG

-889 AAKKKALED
+889 DAKKKALED
-898 IQNGGDEKAIQKVVN
+898 IQNGSDENAIQKAVN
-913 EAKKKNQEEE
+913 DAKKKNQEEE

-958 QKVKDATDT
+958 QKIKDAADT
-967 DGINNAVKEAKDKD
+967 AGIDNVIKEAKDKD

-988 ADKKMKAQDDINN
+988 ADKKMKAQDEVNN

-1007 EEKKELNKKIGAAT
+1007 EEKKEFNKKIGAAT
-1021 SEDDINNAVNEAKQK
+1021 SEDEIKNAVKEAKEK
-1036 DKQKETEEQKKREQ
+1036 DKQKEEEEKQKRKQ
-1050 AAKDNLQAEREQAK
+1050 AAQDNLQSEREQAK
-1064 KRIGQLDGLDQ
+1064 KRIGQLDALDQ
-1075 TAKAKYIGQIEAAG
+1075 TAKDKYIAQIDAAG

-1106 KKKAKAEIAKMNNLS
+1106 KKKAKAEIAQMNNLS
-1121 EQERQEAD
+1121 EQEKKEAD
-1129 SKIDNAGSA
+1129 TKIDNAGSA

-1149 LKDDIKSALDEIEQL
+1149 LKDDIKAALDEIEQL

-1197 LDNSMQRLDGVQKT
+1197 LDSSMQRLDGVQKT
-1211 ATEKMPEDADIVT
+1211 ATEKMPEDAAIANDPAKV
-1224 AEGLQAKKDLLEKLK
+1224 QAKKDLQQKLK
-1239 EAQELLDK
+1239 EAQDLLDK
-1247 DKGTEKEK
+1247 DQGTEQEK

-1263 EIEDLAKK
+1263 EIEELAKK
-1271 FIPGGVTAQ
+1271 LIPDGVTAQ

-1286 QSEINKSTD
+1286 QAEIDKSTE
-1295 IKNKTGDPT
+1295 IKDKTDDST

-1315 FEAALNEAQA
+1315 FEAALNAAQA
-1325 AMTDPSIKDQSK
+1325 AMTDQSITEQSK
-1337 IDQLAEKLKNAR
+1337 IDQLTENLKNAR
-1349 MALDGAIWD
+1349 KALDGAMWD
-1358 KLLQEIDAATQDQTK
+1358 KLLHEIDEANKDQMK
-1373 DKYKQEETTVKTALD
+1373 DKYKQEEAAVKTALD

-1394 KDAVAKHDNDA
+1394 QAAVAKHDNDA
-1405 IELNQLPS
+1405 IELDKLPS
-1413 QSDINALTKK
+1413 QSEINDLTEK
-1423 LVEARAA
+1423 LVKARAA
-1430 LHGITLPDP
+1430 LHGIALPDP
-1439 KIKVDNKDEISDTEK
+1439 KIKVDNKDEISETEK
-1454 AAIIAKLKEANT
+1454 AEIIDKLKKDNT

-1482 TFTFSDGTAAKE
+1482 TFTFNDGTTAKE

-1571 PFKLSDLADEKTMA
+1571 PFKLSELADEKTMA
-1585 EKATLKAPTNKV
+1585 EKAALKAPTNKV
-1597 KVDDMTKISAT
+1597 KVNDMTAISDS
-1608 EKTAIE
+1608 EKTEIE
-1614 AAVKVAN
+1614 NAVKTAN
-1621 PDTAEFKIKK
+1621 PDTAEVKIKT
-1631 VEVDQAENKVKV
+1631 VEVNQAENKVKV
-1643 TYQDDSVS
+1643 TYQDDSVA
-1651 EMALSDV
+1651 EMALSDA

-1710 TAKDS
+1710 TDKDS

-1775 PEEEQKIIDAVYE
+1775 PEEEQKIKDAVYE
-1788 ANKQDTKVQKDN
+1788 ANKQDNKVQKDN
-1800 ITVDKDGGTV
+1800 ITVDKAEGTV

-1834 ESTVLAKPE
+1834 ESTVLDKPE

-1964 EVTITFR
+1964 EVTITFS

>member
-15 RQAAFKKAVAMVLST
+15 RQAAFKKAMAMVLST
-30 LLIGG
+30 LLISG

-128 LEFIKDGARVGFFDA
+128 LEFIKDGSRVGFFDA

-264 EVKKLGALQPDEIT
+264 EVKKLGALQADEMT

-340 LRDTADT
+340 LRDAADT

-380 CLQEDDITVDKTGKA
+380 CLQEDNITVDKTGKA

-435 PGQLTTQEQAKVK
+435 PGQLTPDEQAKVK

-453 VNKQNNKLQ
+453 VNKQNSKLQ
-462 NALKEGDKSIVVN
+462 NALKDGDNSIVVN
-475 QDGTATIT
+475 KDGTATIT

-521 KKLEQAE
+521 KKLDPAE

-610 DMNNISDDNVID
+610 DMNNISNELLSD

-627 VYDNYEWAGKDPD
+627 VYDNYEWMGKDNSD
-640 FAKEKEKIF
+640 YSKEKAKKFLNEGGGKIAS
-649 LKQAIG
+649 KAIFYLTEQKSEG
-655 TVCSGGA
+655 KVKLIPHIA
-662 SLKSSDIKQK
+662 SL
-672 YNCNINLIGH
+672 G
-682 VSSLY
+682 
-687 IGQGSFGD
+687 
-695 AANGVGN
+695 
-702 IKGGADHCLE
+702 IKGPGFQDRGVSYISQGVKYGSLE
-712 IRGHKPGSYSYDE
+712 IHGDKGTYEGESA
-725 LLFSI
+725 LLFTLT
-730 PKDRLFYADGAA
+730 KDKLFYADGAA

-772 KKDLQDK
+772 KKELEDK
-779 GNNLTQD
+779 GGSLTQD
-786 DINKALDE
+786 DINKALDK
-794 ANKKAEEG
+794 ANQKAEEG
-802 KKKQDNAK
+802 KKKQDNDK
-810 AKDEAQKELDKLENL
+810 AKEEAQKELEKLENL

-859 DKEQKDKDKLKEQ
+859 DKEQKDKDKLKEK
-872 QKDDAKKAIES
+872 QKEEAKKAIEG

-889 AAKKKALED
+889 DAKKKALED
-898 IQNGGDEKAIQKVVN
+898 IQNGSDENAIQKAVN
-913 EAKKKNQEEE
+913 DAKKKNQEEE

-988 ADKKMKAQDDINN
+988 ADKKMKAQDEVNN

-1007 EEKKELNKKIGAAT
+1007 EEKKEFNKKIGAAT
-1021 SEDDINNAVNEAKQK
+1021 SEDEIKNAVKEAKEK
-1036 DKQKETEEQKKREQ
+1036 DKQKEEEEKQKRKQ
-1050 AAKDNLQAEREQAK
+1050 AAQDNLQAEREQAK

-1075 TAKAKYIGQIEAAG
+1075 TAKAKYTGQIDAAG

-1121 EQERQEAD
+1121 EQEKKEAD
-1129 SKIDNAGSA
+1129 TKIDNAGSA
-1138 DEVES
+1138 DEIES

-1149 LKDDIKSALDEIEQL
+1149 LKDDIKAALDEIDKL
-1164 QYLNNKQKAKA
+1164 QHLNKKQKEKA

-1211 ATEKMPEDADIVT
+1211 ATEKMPEDAAIANDPAKV
-1224 AEGLQAKKDLLEKLK
+1224 QAKKDLLEKLK

-1286 QSEINKSTD
+1286 QAEIDKSTE
-1295 IKNKTGDPT
+1295 IKDKTDDST

-1315 FEAALNEAQA
+1315 FEAALNAAQA
-1325 AMTDPSIKDQSK
+1325 AMTDQSITEQGK
-1337 IDQLAEKLKNAR
+1337 IDQLTENLKNAR
-1349 MALDGAIWD
+1349 KALDGAMWV
-1358 KLLQEIDAATQDQTK
+1358 KLLQEIDEANKDQMK
-1373 DKYKQEETTVKTALD
+1373 DKYKQEEAAVKTALD

-1394 KDAVAKHDNDA
+1394 QAAVAKHDNDA
-1405 IELNQLPS
+1405 IELDKLPS
-1413 QSDINALTKK
+1413 QSEINDLTEK
-1423 LVEARAA
+1423 LVKARAA
-1430 LHGITLPDP
+1430 LHGIALPDP
-1439 KIKVDNKDEISDTEK
+1439 KIKVDNKDEISETEK
-1454 AAIIAKLKEANT
+1454 AEIIDKLKKDNT

-1482 TFTFSDGTAAKE
+1482 TFTFNDGTTAKE

-1571 PFKLSDLADEKTMA
+1571 PFKLSELADEKTMA
-1585 EKATLKAPTNKV
+1585 EKAALKAPTNKV
-1597 KVDDMTKISAT
+1597 KVNDMTAISDS
-1608 EKTAIE
+1608 EKTEIE
-1614 AAVKVAN
+1614 NAVKTAN
-1621 PDTAEFKIKK
+1621 PDTAEVKIKT
-1631 VEVDQAENKVKV
+1631 VEVNQAENKVKV
-1643 TYQDDSVS
+1643 TYQDDSVA
-1651 EMALSDV
+1651 EMALSDA

-1710 TAKDS
+1710 TDKDS

-1775 PEEEQKIIDAVYE
+1775 PEEEQKIKDAVYE
-1788 ANKQDTKVQKDN
+1788 ANKQDNKVQKDN
-1800 ITVDKDGGTV
+1800 ITVDKAEGTV

-1834 ESTVLAKPE
+1834 ESTVLDKPE

-1964 EVTITFR
+1964 EVTITFS

>member
-15 RQAAFKKAVAMVLST
+15 GQAAFKKAVAMVLST

-149 SRFVWSSGDADFASD
+149 SRFVWNSGDADFASD
-164 WNRMTGNSDTSYNNS
+164 WNRMTGNSDASYNNS

-200 EGRGSVKTNF
+200 EGRGSTKTNF

-264 EVKKLGALQPDEIT
+264 EVKKLGALQADEMT

-317 DSTYTVPANSLVKRY
+317 DSTYTVPAVSLVKRY

-340 LRDTADT
+340 LRDADDT

-400 DGSTADIPAA
+400 DGSTSDIPAA

-435 PGQLTTQEQAKVK
+435 PGQLTPDEQAKVK

-453 VNKQNNKLQ
+453 VNKQNSKLQ
-462 NALKEGDKSIVVN
+462 NALKDGDNSIVVN
-475 QDGTATIT
+475 KDGTATIT

-521 KKLEQAE
+521 KKLEPAE

-573 IMDGKRLVYTKGQAS
+573 IMDGKRLVYTKGQPAG
-588 NPGKQTYTEGS
+588 NPGKQPYTEGS
-599 YTYQITPIKVA
+599 YVYEVTPIKVA
-610 DMNNISDDNVID
+610 DMDKISDDNVID

-627 VYDNYEWAGKDPD
+627 VYDNYEWTGKDPD
-640 FAKEKEKIF
+640 FAKEKEKTF
-649 LKQAIG
+649 LK
-655 TVCSGGA
+655 VEGGKTCKGGFP
-662 SLKSSDIKQK
+662 LMQK
-672 YNCNINLIGH
+672 DNGGIALQGH
-682 VSSLY
+682 VASMY
-687 IGQGSFGD
+687 ISNGAFGD
-695 AANGVGN
+695 AGKGVVR
-702 IKGGADHCLE
+702 IKDGDDHSIEIHGQKAGGISDDD
-712 IRGHKPGSYSYDE
+712 RFFKV
-725 LLFSI
+725 
-730 PKDRLFYADGAA
+730 PKDILFYADGAA
-742 FNPDESKKDADAI
+742 FNPDEGKKDAGAI

-764 SEDDANKI
+764 SEEDAKKI
-772 KKDLQDK
+772 KKELEDK
-779 GNNLTQD
+779 GSGLTQD
-786 DINKALDE
+786 DINKALDK
-794 ANKKAEEG
+794 ANQKAEEG

-810 AKDEAQKELDKLENL
+810 AKDEAKKELEKLENL
-825 DPTKKKE
+825 DPAKKKE
-832 FEEKIKNGTDPEKV
+832 FEEKIQNGADPEKV

-872 QKDDAKKAIES
+872 QKEDAKKAIES

-889 AAKKKALED
+889 ADKKKALED

-958 QKVKDATDT
+958 QKIKDAADT
-967 DGINNAVKEAKDKD
+967 AGIDNVIKEAKDKD

-988 ADKKMKAQDDINN
+988 ADKKMKAQDEVNN

-1007 EEKKELNKKIGAAT
+1007 EEKKELNKKIGAGT

-1036 DKQKETEEQKKREQ
+1036 DKQKEEEEKQKRKQ
-1050 AAKDNLQAEREQAK
+1050 AAQDNLQSEREQAK

-1075 TAKAKYIGQIEAAG
+1075 TAKDKYIAQIDAAG

-1106 KKKAKAEIAKMNNLS
+1106 KKKAKAEIAQMNNLS
-1121 EQERQEAD
+1121 EQEKKEAD
-1129 SKIDNAGSA
+1129 TKIDNAGSA

-1143 ILNEYR
+1143 ILNEYK
-1149 LKDDIKSALDEIEQL
+1149 LKDDIKAALDEIDKL
-1164 QYLNNKQKAKA
+1164 QHLNNKQKEKA

-1181 SASKE
+1181 ATSKE

-1211 ATEKMPEDADIVT
+1211 VTEKMPEDAAIVD
-1224 AEGLQAKKDLLEKLK
+1224 AQSRQAKKDLQAKLK

-1263 EIEDLAKK
+1263 EIEELAKK
-1271 FIPGGVTAQ
+1271 LIPDGVTAQ

-1286 QSEINKSTD
+1286 QAEIDKSTE
-1295 IKNKTGDPT
+1295 IKDKTDDST

-1315 FEAALNEAQA
+1315 FEAALNAAQA
-1325 AMTDPSIKDQSK
+1325 AMTDQSITEQSK
-1337 IDQLAEKLKNAR
+1337 IDQLTENLKNAR
-1349 MALDGAIWD
+1349 KALDGAMWD
-1358 KLLQEIDAATQDQTK
+1358 KLLHEIDEANKDQMK
-1373 DKYKQEETTVKTALD
+1373 DKYKQEEAAVKTALD

-1394 KDAVAKHDNDA
+1394 QAAVAKHDNDA
-1405 IELNQLPS
+1405 IELDKLPS
-1413 QSDINALTKK
+1413 QSEINDLTEK
-1423 LVEARAA
+1423 LVKARAA

-1439 KIKVDNKDEISDTEK
+1439 KIKVDNKDEISETEK
-1454 AAIIAKLKEANT
+1454 AEIIDKLKKDNT

-1585 EKATLKAPTNKV
+1585 EKAVLKAPTNKV
-1597 KVDDMTKISAT
+1597 KVNDMTAISAD

-1614 AAVKVAN
+1614 DAVKAAN
-1621 PDTAEFKIKK
+1621 PDTAEVKINK
-1631 VEVDQAENKVKV
+1631 VEVKQAENKVKV
-1643 TYQDDSVS
+1643 TYEDNSVA
-1651 EMALSDV
+1651 EMNLSDAAV
-1658 ALQKT
+1658 QKT

-1679 DDPNTMAN
+1679 DDPNTPAN

-1698 AVFEANKEKDGV
+1698 AVFEANKDKAGV
-1710 TAKDS
+1710 TDKDS

-1775 PEEEQKIIDAVYE
+1775 PEEEQKIKDAVYE
-1788 ANKQDTKVQKDN
+1788 ANKQDTKVQKNN
-1800 ITVDKDGGTV
+1800 ITVDKAEGTV

-1834 ESTVLAKPE
+1834 ESTVLDKPE

-1926 VDDDSRISDHD
+1926 VDDDSLISDHD

-1950 GKNIVDI
+1950 GKNIVAI

-1964 EVTITFR
+1964 EVTITFS

-1990 KEEQEPWYK
+1990 KEEQEPWYQ

-2009 GKVSKTGETAAGG
+2009 GKVSKTGETAAGS
-2022 GALGSIIAALAYAFT
+2022 GALGSIIAALAYVFT

>member
-15 RQAAFKKAVAMVLST
+15 RQAAFKKAMAMVLST
-30 LLIGG
+30 LLISG

-264 EVKKLGALQPDEIT
+264 EVKKLGALQADEMT

-340 LRDTADT
+340 LRDAADT

-380 CLQEDDITVDKTGKA
+380 CLQEDNITVDKTGKA

-453 VNKQNNKLQ
+453 VNKQNSKLQ

-559 GGNATFVFNDDSEA
+559 GGNATFVFKDDSEA

-1036 DKQKETEEQKKREQ
+1036 DKQKEEEEKQKRKQ
-1050 AAKDNLQAEREQAK
+1050 AAQDNLQSEREQAK

-1075 TAKAKYIGQIEAAG
+1075 TAKDKYIAQIDAAG

-1149 LKDDIKSALDEIEQL
+1149 LKDGIKSALDEIEKL
-1164 QYLNNKQKAKA
+1164 QYLNNKQKEKA

-1197 LDNSMQRLDGVQKT
+1197 LDSSMQRLDGVEKT

-1358 KLLQEIDAATQDQTK
+1358 KLLQEIDEATKDQTK
-1373 DKYKQEETTVKTALD
+1373 DKYKQEEATVKTALD

-1394 KDAVAKHDNDA
+1394 QAAAVKHDNDA
-1405 IELNQLPS
+1405 IELDKLPS
-1413 QSDINALTKK
+1413 QSEINDLTEK
-1423 LVEARAA
+1423 LVKARAA

-1439 KIKVDNKDEISDTEK
+1439 KIKVDNKDEISETEK
-1454 AAIIAKLKEANT
+1454 AEIIDKLKTANT

-1482 TFTFSDGTAAKE
+1482 TFTFNDGTTAKE

-1541 KNPNGKIKSI
+1541 KNPNVKIKSI

-1571 PFKLSDLADEKTMA
+1571 PFKLSDLTDEKTMA
-1585 EKATLKAPTNKV
+1585 EKAALKAPTNKV
-1597 KVDDMTKISAT
+1597 KVNDMTAISDS
-1608 EKTAIE
+1608 EKTEIE
-1614 AAVKVAN
+1614 NAVKTAN
-1621 PDTAEFKIKK
+1621 PDTAEVKIKT
-1631 VEVDQAENKVKV
+1631 VEVNQAENKVKV
-1643 TYQDDSVS
+1643 TYQDDSVA
-1651 EMALSDV
+1651 EMALSDA

-1679 DDPNTMAN
+1679 DDPNTPAN

-1710 TAKDS
+1710 TDKDS

-1775 PEEEQKIIDAVYE
+1775 PEEEQKIKDAVYE
-1788 ANKQDTKVQKDN
+1788 ANKQDTKVQKNN
-1800 ITVDKDGGTV
+1800 ITVDKAEGTV

-1834 ESTVLAKPE
+1834 ESTVLDKPE

-1950 GKNIVDI
+1950 GKNIVAI

-1964 EVTITFR
+1964 EVTITFS

>member
-15 RQAAFKKAVAMVLST
+15 RQAAFKKAMAMVLST
-30 LLIGG
+30 LLISG

-128 LEFIKDGARVGFFDA
+128 LEFIKDGSRVGFFDA

-264 EVKKLGALQPDEIT
+264 EVKKLGALQADEMT
-278 KVQKALFDKQDDD
+278 KVQKVLFDKQDDD

-340 LRDTADT
+340 LRDAADT

-366 VWEANKEDA
+366 VWEANKKDA

-435 PGQLTTQEQAKVK
+435 PGQLTSDEQAKVK

-453 VNKQNNKLQ
+453 VNKQNSKLQ

-559 GGNATFVFNDDSEA
+559 GGNATFIFNDDSEA

-610 DMNNISDDNVID
+610 DMNNISNELLSD

-627 VYDNYEWAGKDPD
+627 VYDNYEWMGKDNSD
-640 FAKEKEKIF
+640 YSKEKAKKFLNEGGGKIAS
-649 LKQAIG
+649 KAIFYLTEQKSEG
-655 TVCSGGA
+655 KVKLIPHIA
-662 SLKSSDIKQK
+662 SL
-672 YNCNINLIGH
+672 G
-682 VSSLY
+682 
-687 IGQGSFGD
+687 
-695 AANGVGN
+695 
-702 IKGGADHCLE
+702 IKGPGFQDRGVSYISQGVKYGSLE
-712 IRGHKPGSYSYDE
+712 IHGDKGTYEGESA
-725 LLFSI
+725 LLFTLT
-730 PKDRLFYADGAA
+730 KDKLFYADGAA

-772 KKDLQDK
+772 KKELEDK
-779 GNNLTQD
+779 GGSLTQD
-786 DINKALDE
+786 DINKALDK
-794 ANKKAEEG
+794 ANQKAEEG
-802 KKKQDNAK
+802 KKKQDNDK
-810 AKDEAQKELDKLENL
+810 AKEEAQKELEKLENL

-846 REELDKAKQQDAK
+846 RAELDKAKQQDAK
-859 DKEQKDKDKLKEQ
+859 DKEQKDKDKLKEK
-872 QKDDAKKAIES
+872 QKEEAKKAIEG

-889 AAKKKALED
+889 DAKKKALED
-898 IQNGGDEKAIQKVVN
+898 IQNGSDENAIQKAVN
-913 EAKKKNQEEE
+913 DAKKKNQEEE

-958 QKVKDATDT
+958 QKIKDAADT
-967 DGINNAVKEAKDKD
+967 AGIDNVIKEAKDKD

-988 ADKKMKAQDDINN
+988 ADKKMKAQDEVNN

-1007 EEKKELNKKIGAAT
+1007 EEKKEFNKKIGAAT
-1021 SEDDINNAVNEAKQK
+1021 SEDEIKNAVKEAKEK
-1036 DKQKETEEQKKREQ
+1036 DKQKEEEEKQKRKQ
-1050 AAKDNLQAEREQAK
+1050 AAQDNLQSEREQAK

-1075 TAKAKYIGQIEAAG
+1075 TAKDKYIAQIDAAG

-1106 KKKAKAEIAKMNNLS
+1106 KKKAKAEIAQMNNLS
-1121 EQERQEAD
+1121 EQEKKEAD
-1129 SKIDNAGSA
+1129 TKIDNAGSA

-1149 LKDDIKSALDEIEQL
+1149 LKDDIKAALDEIEQL

-1197 LDNSMQRLDGVQKT
+1197 LDSSMQRLDGVQKT
-1211 ATEKMPEDADIVT
+1211 ATEKMPEDAAIANDPAKV
-1224 AEGLQAKKDLLEKLK
+1224 QAKKDLQQKLK
-1239 EAQELLDK
+1239 EAQDLLDK
-1247 DKGTEKEK
+1247 DQGTEQEK

-1263 EIEDLAKK
+1263 EIEELAKK
-1271 FIPGGVTAQ
+1271 LIPDGVTAQ

-1286 QSEINKSTD
+1286 QAEIDKSTE
-1295 IKNKTGDPT
+1295 IKDKTDDST

-1315 FEAALNEAQA
+1315 FEAALNAAQA
-1325 AMTDPSIKDQSK
+1325 AMTDQSITEQSK
-1337 IDQLAEKLKNAR
+1337 IDQLTENLKNAR
-1349 MALDGAIWD
+1349 KALDGAMWD
-1358 KLLQEIDAATQDQTK
+1358 KLLHEIDEANKDQMK
-1373 DKYKQEETTVKTALD
+1373 DKYKQEEAAVKTALD

-1394 KDAVAKHDNDA
+1394 QAAVAKHDNDA
-1405 IELNQLPS
+1405 IELDKLPS
-1413 QSDINALTKK
+1413 QSEINDLTEK
-1423 LVEARAA
+1423 LVKARAA
-1430 LHGITLPDP
+1430 LHGIALPDP
-1439 KIKVDNKDEISDTEK
+1439 KIKVDNKDEISETEK
-1454 AAIIAKLKEANT
+1454 AEIIDKLKKDNT

-1482 TFTFSDGTAAKE
+1482 TFTFNDGTTAKE

-1571 PFKLSDLADEKTMA
+1571 PFKLSELADEKTMA
-1585 EKATLKAPTNKV
+1585 EKAALKAPTNKV
-1597 KVDDMTKISAT
+1597 KVNDMTAISDS
-1608 EKTAIE
+1608 EKTEIE
-1614 AAVKVAN
+1614 NAVKTAN
-1621 PDTAEFKIKK
+1621 PDTAEVKIKT
-1631 VEVDQAENKVKV
+1631 VEVNQAENKVKV
-1643 TYQDDSVS
+1643 TYQDDSVA
-1651 EMALSDV
+1651 EMALSDA

-1710 TAKDS
+1710 TDKDS

-1775 PEEEQKIIDAVYE
+1775 PEEEQKIKDAVYE
-1788 ANKQDTKVQKDN
+1788 ANKQDNKVQKDN
-1800 ITVDKDGGTV
+1800 ITVDKAEGTV

-1834 ESTVLAKPE
+1834 ESTVLDKPE

-1964 EVTITFR
+1964 EVTITFS

>member
-15 RQAAFKKAVAMVLST
+15 RQAAFKKAMAMVLST
-30 LLIGG
+30 LLISG

-264 EVKKLGALQPDEIT
+264 EVKKLGALQQDEMT

-340 LRDTADT
+340 LRDAADT

-380 CLQEDDITVDKTGKA
+380 CLQEDNITVDKTGKA

-453 VNKQNNKLQ
+453 VNKQNSKLQ

-610 DMNNISDDNVID
+610 DMNNISNELLSD

-627 VYDNYEWAGKDPD
+627 VYDNYEWMGKDNSD
-640 FAKEKEKIF
+640 YSKEKAKKFLNEGGGKIAS
-649 LKQAIG
+649 KAIFYLTEQKSEG
-655 TVCSGGA
+655 KVKLIPHIA
-662 SLKSSDIKQK
+662 SL
-672 YNCNINLIGH
+672 G
-682 VSSLY
+682 
-687 IGQGSFGD
+687 
-695 AANGVGN
+695 
-702 IKGGADHCLE
+702 IKGPGFQDRGVSYISQGVKYGSLE
-712 IRGHKPGSYSYDE
+712 IHGDKGTYEGESA
-725 LLFSI
+725 LLFTLT
-730 PKDRLFYADGAA
+730 KDKLFYADGAA

-772 KKDLQDK
+772 KKELEDK
-779 GNNLTQD
+779 GDSLTQD
-786 DINKALDE
+786 DINKALDK
-794 ANKKAEEG
+794 ANQKAEEG
-802 KKKQDNAK
+802 KKKQDNDK
-810 AKDEAQKELDKLENL
+810 AKEEAQKELEKLENL

-846 REELDKAKQQDAK
+846 RAELDKAKQQDAK
-859 DKEQKDKDKLKEQ
+859 DKEQKDKDKLKEK
-872 QKDDAKKAIES
+872 QKEEAKKAIEG

-889 AAKKKALED
+889 DAKKKALED
-898 IQNGGDEKAIQKVVN
+898 IQNGSDENAIQKAVN
-913 EAKKKNQEEE
+913 DAKKKNQEEE

-958 QKVKDATDT
+958 QKIKDAADT
-967 DGINNAVKEAKDKD
+967 AGIDNVIKEAKDKD

-988 ADKKMKAQDDINN
+988 ADKKMKAQDEVNN

-1007 EEKKELNKKIGAAT
+1007 EEKKEFNKKIGAAT
-1021 SEDDINNAVNEAKQK
+1021 SEDEIKNAVKEAKEK
-1036 DKQKETEEQKKREQ
+1036 DKQKEEEEKQKRKQ
-1050 AAKDNLQAEREQAK
+1050 AAQDNLQSEREQAK

-1075 TAKAKYIGQIEAAG
+1075 TAKDKYIAQIDAAG

-1121 EQERQEAD
+1121 EQEKKEAD
-1129 SKIDNAGSA
+1129 TKIDNAGSA

-1149 LKDDIKSALDEIEQL
+1149 LKDDIKAALDEIEQL

-1197 LDNSMQRLDGVQKT
+1197 LDSSMQRLDGVQKT
-1211 ATEKMPEDADIVT
+1211 ATEKMPEDAAIANDPAKV
-1224 AEGLQAKKDLLEKLK
+1224 QAKKDLQQKLK
-1239 EAQELLDK
+1239 EAQDLLDK
-1247 DKGTEKEK
+1247 DQGTEQEK

-1263 EIEDLAKK
+1263 EIEELAKK
-1271 FIPGGVTAQ
+1271 LIPDGVTAQ

-1286 QSEINKSTD
+1286 QAEIDKSTE
-1295 IKNKTGDPT
+1295 IKDKTDDST

-1315 FEAALNEAQA
+1315 FEAALNAAQA
-1325 AMTDPSIKDQSK
+1325 AMTDQSITEQSK
-1337 IDQLAEKLKNAR
+1337 IDQLTENLKNAR
-1349 MALDGAIWD
+1349 KALDGAMWD
-1358 KLLQEIDAATQDQTK
+1358 KLLHEIDEANKDQMK
-1373 DKYKQEETTVKTALD
+1373 DKYKQEEAAVKTALD

-1394 KDAVAKHDNDA
+1394 QAAVAKHDNDA
-1405 IELNQLPS
+1405 IELDKLPS
-1413 QSDINALTKK
+1413 QSEINDLTEK
-1423 LVEARAA
+1423 LVKARAA
-1430 LHGITLPDP
+1430 LHGIALPDP
-1439 KIKVDNKDEISDTEK
+1439 KIKVDNKDEISETEK
-1454 AAIIAKLKEANT
+1454 AEIIDKLKKDNT

-1482 TFTFSDGTAAKE
+1482 TFTFNDGTTAKE

-1571 PFKLSDLADEKTMA
+1571 PFKLSELADEKTMA
-1585 EKATLKAPTNKV
+1585 EKAALKAPTNKV
-1597 KVDDMTKISAT
+1597 KVNDMTAISDS
-1608 EKTAIE
+1608 EKTEIE
-1614 AAVKVAN
+1614 NAVKTAN
-1621 PDTAEFKIKK
+1621 PDTAEVKIKT
-1631 VEVDQAENKVKV
+1631 VEVNQAENKVKV
-1643 TYQDDSVS
+1643 TYQDDSVA
-1651 EMALSDV
+1651 EMALSDA

-1698 AVFEANKEKDGV
+1698 AVFEANKDKDGV
-1710 TAKDS
+1710 TDKDS

-1775 PEEEQKIIDAVYE
+1775 PEEEQKIKDAVYE
-1788 ANKQDTKVQKDN
+1788 ANKQDNKVQKDN
-1800 ITVDKDGGTV
+1800 ITVDKAEGTV

-1834 ESTVLAKPE
+1834 ESTVLDKPE

-1964 EVTITFR
+1964 EVTITFS

>member
-15 RQAAFKKAVAMVLST
+15 RQAAFKKAMAMVLST
-30 LLIGG
+30 LLISG

-128 LEFIKDGARVGFFDA
+128 LEFIKDGSRVGFFDA

-264 EVKKLGALQPDEIT
+264 EVKKLGALQQDEMT

-340 LRDTADT
+340 LRDAADT

-435 PGQLTTQEQAKVK
+435 PGQLTPDEQAKVK

-453 VNKQNNKLQ
+453 VNKQNSKLQ
-462 NALKEGDKSIVVN
+462 NALKDGDNSIVVN
-475 QDGTATIT
+475 KDGTATIT

-521 KKLEQAE
+521 KKLEPAE

-1149 LKDDIKSALDEIEQL
+1149 LKDGIKSALDEIEQL

-1197 LDNSMQRLDGVQKT
+1197 LDSSMQRLDGVQKT

-1373 DKYKQEETTVKTALD
+1373 DKYKQEEAAVKTALD

-1423 LVEARAA
+1423 LVDARAA

-1439 KIKVDNKDEISDTEK
+1439 KIKVDNKDEISETEK
-1454 AAIIAKLKEANT
+1454 AEIIDKLKTANT

-1482 TFTFSDGTAAKE
+1482 TFTFNDGTTAKE

-1775 PEEEQKIIDAVYE
+1775 PEEEQKIKDAVYE
-1788 ANKQDTKVQKDN
+1788 ANKQDNKVQKDN
-1800 ITVDKDGGTV
+1800 ITVDKAEGTV

-1834 ESTVLAKPE
+1834 ESTVLDKPE

-1964 EVTITFR
+1964 EVTITFS

>member
-1 MKKKITDSNLLSKQ
+1 MKKKTTDSNLLSKHG
-15 RQAAFKKAVAMVLST
+15 QATFKKAVAMVLST

-340 LRDTADT
+340 LRDAADT

-453 VNKQNNKLQ
+453 VNKQNSKLQ
-462 NALKEGDKSIVVN
+462 NALKDGDNSIVVN
-475 QDGTATIT
+475 KDGTATIT

-521 KKLEQAE
+521 KKLEPAE

-559 GGNATFVFNDDSEA
+559 GGNATFVFKDDSEA

-610 DMNNISDDNVID
+610 DMNNISNELLSD

-627 VYDNYEWAGKDPD
+627 VYDNYEWMGKDNSD
-640 FAKEKEKIF
+640 YSKEKAKKFLNEGGGKIAS
-649 LKQAIG
+649 KAIFYLTEQKSEG
-655 TVCSGGA
+655 KVKLIPHIA
-662 SLKSSDIKQK
+662 SL
-672 YNCNINLIGH
+672 G
-682 VSSLY
+682 
-687 IGQGSFGD
+687 
-695 AANGVGN
+695 
-702 IKGGADHCLE
+702 IKGPGFQDRGVSYISQGVKYGSLE
-712 IRGHKPGSYSYDE
+712 IHGDKGTYEGESA
-725 LLFSI
+725 LLFTLT
-730 PKDRLFYADGAA
+730 KDKLFYADGAA

-772 KKDLQDK
+772 KKELEDK
-779 GNNLTQD
+779 GGSLTQD
-786 DINKALDE
+786 DINKALDK
-794 ANKKAEEG
+794 ANQKAEEG
-802 KKKQDNAK
+802 KKKQDNDK
-810 AKDEAQKELDKLENL
+810 AKEEAQKELEKLENL

-846 REELDKAKQQDAK
+846 RAELDKAKQQDAK
-859 DKEQKDKDKLKEQ
+859 DKEQKDKDKLKEK
-872 QKDDAKKAIES
+872 QKEEAKKAIEG

-889 AAKKKALED
+889 DAKKKALED
-898 IQNGGDEKAIQKVVN
+898 IQNGSDENAIQKAVN
-913 EAKKKNQEEE
+913 DAKKKNQEEE

-958 QKVKDATDT
+958 QKIKDAADT
-967 DGINNAVKEAKDKD
+967 AGIDNVIKEAKDKD

-988 ADKKMKAQDDINN
+988 ADKKMKAQDEVNN

-1007 EEKKELNKKIGAAT
+1007 EEKKEFNKKIGAAT
-1021 SEDDINNAVNEAKQK
+1021 SEDEIKNAVKEAKEK
-1036 DKQKETEEQKKREQ
+1036 DKQKEEEEKQKRKQ
-1050 AAKDNLQAEREQAK
+1050 AAQDNLQSEREQAK

-1075 TAKAKYIGQIEAAG
+1075 TAKDKYIAQIDAAG

-1106 KKKAKAEIAKMNNLS
+1106 KKKAKAEIAQMNNLS
-1121 EQERQEAD
+1121 EQEKKEAD
-1129 SKIDNAGSA
+1129 TKIDNAGSA

-1149 LKDDIKSALDEIEQL
+1149 LKDDIKAALDEIEQL

-1197 LDNSMQRLDGVQKT
+1197 LDSSMQRLDGVQKT
-1211 ATEKMPEDADIVT
+1211 ATEKMPEDAAIANDPAKV
-1224 AEGLQAKKDLLEKLK
+1224 QAKKDLQQKLK
-1239 EAQELLDK
+1239 EAQDLLDK
-1247 DKGTEKEK
+1247 DQGTEQEK

-1263 EIEDLAKK
+1263 EIEELAKK
-1271 FIPGGVTAQ
+1271 LIPDGVTAQ

-1286 QSEINKSTD
+1286 QAEIDKSTE
-1295 IKNKTGDPT
+1295 IKDKTDDST

-1315 FEAALNEAQA
+1315 FEAALNAAQA
-1325 AMTDPSIKDQSK
+1325 AMTDQSITEQSK
-1337 IDQLAEKLKNAR
+1337 IDQLTENLKNAR
-1349 MALDGAIWD
+1349 KALDGAMWD
-1358 KLLQEIDAATQDQTK
+1358 KLLHEIDEANKDQMK
-1373 DKYKQEETTVKTALD
+1373 DKYKQEEAAVKTALD

-1394 KDAVAKHDNDA
+1394 QAAVAKHDNDA
-1405 IELNQLPS
+1405 IELDKLPS
-1413 QSDINALTKK
+1413 QSEINDLTEK

-1439 KIKVDNKDEISDTEK
+1439 KIKVDNKDEISETEK
-1454 AAIIAKLKEANT
+1454 AEIIDKLKKDNT

-1482 TFTFSDGTAAKE
+1482 TFTFNDGTTAKE

-1571 PFKLSDLADEKTMA
+1571 PFKLSELADEKTMA
-1585 EKATLKAPTNKV
+1585 EKAALKAPTNKV
-1597 KVDDMTKISAT
+1597 KVNDMTAISAD

-1614 AAVKVAN
+1614 DAVKAAN
-1621 PDTAEFKIKK
+1621 PDTAEVKINK
-1631 VEVDQAENKVKV
+1631 VEVKQAENKVKV
-1643 TYQDDSVS
+1643 TYEDNSVA
-1651 EMALSDV
+1651 EMNLSDAAV
-1658 ALQKT
+1658 QKT

-1698 AVFEANKEKDGV
+1698 AVFEANKDKDGV
-1710 TAKDS
+1710 TDKDS

-1775 PEEEQKIIDAVYE
+1775 PEEEQKIKDAVYE
-1788 ANKQDTKVQKDN
+1788 ANKQDNKVQKDN
-1800 ITVDKDGGTV
+1800 ITVDKAEGTV

-1834 ESTVLAKPE
+1834 ESTVLDKPE

-1880 EPTTG
+1880 EPSTG

-1964 EVTITFR
+1964 EVTITFS

>member
-1 MKKKITDSNLLSKQ
+1 MKKKTTDSNLLSKQ
-15 RQAAFKKAVAMVLST
+15 RQAAFKKAMVLST

-60 ANKHSFETTN
+60 ANKYSFETAN

-179 GNTLATLGEFKQN
+179 GNTLATLGEFKKN

-264 EVKKLGALQPDEIT
+264 EVKKLGALQPDEMT

-340 LRDTADT
+340 LRDAADT

-435 PGQLTTQEQAKVK
+435 PGQLTPDEQAKVK

-453 VNKQNNKLQ
+453 VNKQNSKLQ

-521 KKLEQAE
+521 KKLDPAE

-559 GGNATFVFNDDSEA
+559 GGNATFIFNDDSEA

-588 NPGKQTYTEGS
+588 NPGKQTYTDGA
-599 YTYQITPIKVA
+599 YTYQVTPIKVA

-958 QKVKDATDT
+958 QKIKDAADT
-967 DGINNAVKEAKDKD
+967 AGIDNVIKEAKDKD

-1482 TFTFSDGTAAKE
+1482 TFTFSDGTTAKE

-1551 TVDEAADKV
+1551 TVDEAADKF

-1571 PFKLSDLADEKTMA
+1571 PFKLSELADEKTMA
-1585 EKATLKAPTNKV
+1585 EKAALKAPTNKV
-1597 KVDDMTKISAT
+1597 KVNDMTAISDS
-1608 EKTAIE
+1608 EKTEIE
-1614 AAVKVAN
+1614 NAVKTAN
-1621 PDTAEFKIKK
+1621 PDTAEVKIKT
-1631 VEVDQAENKVKV
+1631 VEVNQAENKVKV
-1643 TYQDDSVS
+1643 TYQDDSVA
-1651 EMALSDV
+1651 EMALSDA

-1710 TAKDS
+1710 TDKDS

-1775 PEEEQKIIDAVYE
+1775 PEEEQKIKDAVYE
-1788 ANKQDTKVQKDN
+1788 ANKQDNKVQKDN
-1800 ITVDKDGGTV
+1800 ITVDKAEGTV

-1834 ESTVLAKPE
+1834 ESTVLDKPE

-1937 VERVQKSIEKANL
+1937 VERVKKSIEKANL

>member
-15 RQAAFKKAVAMVLST
+15 RQAAFKKAMAMVLST
-30 LLIGG
+30 LLISG

-264 EVKKLGALQPDEIT
+264 EVKKLGALQQDEMT

-340 LRDTADT
+340 LRDAADT

-435 PGQLTTQEQAKVK
+435 PGQLTPDEQAKVK

-453 VNKQNNKLQ
+453 VNKQNSKLQ
-462 NALKEGDKSIVVN
+462 NALKDGDNSIVVN
-475 QDGTATIT
+475 KDGTATIT

-521 KKLEQAE
+521 KKLEPAE

-610 DMNNISDDNVID
+610 DMNNISNELLSD

-627 VYDNYEWAGKDPD
+627 VYDNYEWMGKDNSD
-640 FAKEKEKIF
+640 YSKEKAKKFLNEGGGKIAS
-649 LKQAIG
+649 KAIFYLTEQKSEG
-655 TVCSGGA
+655 KVKLIPHIA
-662 SLKSSDIKQK
+662 SL
-672 YNCNINLIGH
+672 G
-682 VSSLY
+682 
-687 IGQGSFGD
+687 
-695 AANGVGN
+695 
-702 IKGGADHCLE
+702 IKGPGFQDRGVSYISQGVKYGSLE
-712 IRGHKPGSYSYDE
+712 IHGDKGTYEGESA
-725 LLFSI
+725 LLFTLT
-730 PKDRLFYADGAA
+730 KDKLFYADGAA

-772 KKDLQDK
+772 KKELEDK
-779 GNNLTQD
+779 GGSLTQD
-786 DINKALDE
+786 DINKALDK
-794 ANKKAEEG
+794 ANQKAEEG
-802 KKKQDNAK
+802 KKKQDNDK
-810 AKDEAQKELDKLENL
+810 AKEEAQKELEKLENL

-846 REELDKAKQQDAK
+846 RAELDKAKQQDAK
-859 DKEQKDKDKLKEQ
+859 DKEQKDKDKLKEK
-872 QKDDAKKAIES
+872 QKEEAKKAIEG

-889 AAKKKALED
+889 DAKKKALED
-898 IQNGGDEKAIQKVVN
+898 IQNGSDENAIQKAVN
-913 EAKKKNQEEE
+913 DAKKKNQEEE

-958 QKVKDATDT
+958 QKIKDAADT
-967 DGINNAVKEAKDKD
+967 AGIDNVIKEAKDKD

-988 ADKKMKAQDDINN
+988 ADKKMKAQDEVNN

-1007 EEKKELNKKIGAAT
+1007 EEKKEFNKKIGAAT
-1021 SEDDINNAVNEAKQK
+1021 SEDEIKNAVKEAKEK
-1036 DKQKETEEQKKREQ
+1036 DKQKEEEEKQKRKQ
-1050 AAKDNLQAEREQAK
+1050 AAQDNLQSEREQAK

-1075 TAKAKYIGQIEAAG
+1075 TAKDKYIAQIDAAG

-1106 KKKAKAEIAKMNNLS
+1106 KKKAKAEIAQMNNLS
-1121 EQERQEAD
+1121 EQEKKEAD
-1129 SKIDNAGSA
+1129 TKIDNAGSA

-1149 LKDDIKSALDEIEQL
+1149 LKDDIKAALDEIEQL

-1197 LDNSMQRLDGVQKT
+1197 LDSSMQRLDGVQKT
-1211 ATEKMPEDADIVT
+1211 ATEKMPEDAAIANDPAKV
-1224 AEGLQAKKDLLEKLK
+1224 QAKKDLQQKLK
-1239 EAQELLDK
+1239 EAQDLLDK
-1247 DKGTEKEK
+1247 DQGTEQEK

-1263 EIEDLAKK
+1263 EIEELAKK
-1271 FIPGGVTAQ
+1271 LIPDGVTAQ

-1286 QSEINKSTD
+1286 QAEIDKSTE
-1295 IKNKTGDPT
+1295 IKDKTDDST

-1315 FEAALNEAQA
+1315 FEAALNAAQA
-1325 AMTDPSIKDQSK
+1325 AMTDQSITEQSK
-1337 IDQLAEKLKNAR
+1337 IDQLTENLKNAR
-1349 MALDGAIWD
+1349 KALDGAMWD
-1358 KLLQEIDAATQDQTK
+1358 KLLHEIDEANKDQMK
-1373 DKYKQEETTVKTALD
+1373 DKYKQEEAAVKTALD

-1394 KDAVAKHDNDA
+1394 QAAVAKHDNDA
-1405 IELNQLPS
+1405 IELDKLPS
-1413 QSDINALTKK
+1413 QSEINDLTEK
-1423 LVEARAA
+1423 LVKARAA
-1430 LHGITLPDP
+1430 LHGIALPDP
-1439 KIKVDNKDEISDTEK
+1439 KIKVDNKDEISETEK
-1454 AAIIAKLKEANT
+1454 AEIIDKLKKDNT

-1482 TFTFSDGTAAKE
+1482 TFTFNDGTTAKE

-1571 PFKLSDLADEKTMA
+1571 PFKLSELADEKTMA
-1585 EKATLKAPTNKV
+1585 EKAALKAPTNKV
-1597 KVDDMTKISAT
+1597 KVNDMTAISDS
-1608 EKTAIE
+1608 EKTEIE
-1614 AAVKVAN
+1614 NAVKTAN
-1621 PDTAEFKIKK
+1621 PDTAEVKIKT
-1631 VEVDQAENKVKV
+1631 VEVNQAENKVKV
-1643 TYQDDSVS
+1643 TYQDDSVA
-1651 EMALSDV
+1651 EMALSDA

-1710 TAKDS
+1710 TDKDS

-1775 PEEEQKIIDAVYE
+1775 PEEEQKIKDAVYE
-1788 ANKQDTKVQKDN
+1788 ANKQDNKVQKDN
-1800 ITVDKDGGTV
+1800 ITVDKAEGTV

-1834 ESTVLAKPE
+1834 ESTVLDKPE

-1937 VERVQKSIEKANL
+1937 VERVKKSIEKANL

>member
-15 RQAAFKKAVAMVLST
+15 RQATFKKAVAMVLST

-128 LEFIKDGARVGFFDA
+128 LEFIKDGSRVGFFDA

-264 EVKKLGALQPDEIT
+264 EVKKLGALQQDEMT

-340 LRDTADT
+340 LRDAADT

-366 VWEANKEDA
+366 VWGANKEDA

-435 PGQLTTQEQAKVK
+435 PGQLTPDEQAKVK

-453 VNKQNNKLQ
+453 VNKQNSKLQ
-462 NALKEGDKSIVVN
+462 NALKDGDNSIVVN
-475 QDGTATIT
+475 KDGTATIT

-521 KKLEQAE
+521 KKLEPAE

-599 YTYQITPIKVA
+599 YVYQITPIKVA

-1413 QSDINALTKK
+1413 QSEINALTKK

-1621 PDTAEFKIKK
+1621 PDTAEVKINK
-1631 VEVDQAENKVKV
+1631 VEVKQAENKVKV
-1643 TYQDDSVS
+1643 TYEDNSVA
-1651 EMALSDV
+1651 EMNLSDAAV
-1658 ALQKT
+1658 QKT

-1698 AVFEANKEKDGV
+1698 AVFEANKDKDGV
-1710 TAKDS
+1710 TDKDS

-1775 PEEEQKIIDAVYE
+1775 PEEEQKIKDAVYE
-1788 ANKQDTKVQKDN
+1788 ANKQDNKVQKDN
-1800 ITVDKDGGTV
+1800 ITVDKAEGTV

-1834 ESTVLAKPE
+1834 ESTVLDKPE

-1937 VERVQKSIEKANL
+1937 VERVKKSIEKANL

-1964 EVTITFR
+1964 EVTITFS

-2022 GALGSIIAALAYAFT
+2022 GALGSIIAALAYVFT

>member
-15 RQAAFKKAVAMVLST
+15 RQAAFKKAMAMVLST
-30 LLIGG
+30 LLISG

-128 LEFIKDGARVGFFDA
+128 LEFIKDGSRVGFFDA

-264 EVKKLGALQPDEIT
+264 EVKKLGALQPDEMT

-340 LRDTADT
+340 LRDAADT

-366 VWEANKEDA
+366 VWEANKVDA

-435 PGQLTTQEQAKVK
+435 PGQLTTEEQAKVK

-453 VNKQNNKLQ
+453 VNKQNSKLQ
-462 NALKEGDKSIVVN
+462 NALKDGDNSIVVN

-521 KKLEQAE
+521 KKLDSAE

-559 GGNATFVFNDDSEA
+559 GGNATFVFKDDSEA
-573 IMDGKRLVYTKGQAS
+573 IMDGKRLVYTKGQPAG
-588 NPGKQTYTEGS
+588 NPGKLPYTEGG
-599 YTYQITPIKVA
+599 YVCEVTPIKVA
-610 DMNNISDDNVID
+610 DMDKISDDNVID

-627 VYDNYEWAGKDPD
+627 VYDNYEWTGKDPD
-640 FAKEKEKIF
+640 FAKEKEKTF
-649 LKQAIG
+649 LK
-655 TVCSGGA
+655 VEGGKTCKGGFPLMKKDNGGIA
-662 SLKSSDIKQK
+662 LQ
-672 YNCNINLIGH
+672 GH
-682 VSSLY
+682 VASMY
-687 IGQGSFGD
+687 ISNGAFGD
-695 AANGVGN
+695 AGKGVVR
-702 IKGGADHCLE
+702 IKDGDDHSIEIHGQKAGGISDDD
-712 IRGHKPGSYSYDE
+712 RFFKV
-725 LLFSI
+725 

-859 DKEQKDKDKLKEQ
+859 DKEQKDKDKLKEK
-872 QKDDAKKAIES
+872 QKEEAKKAIEG

-889 AAKKKALED
+889 DAKKKALED
-898 IQNGGDEKAIQKVVN
+898 IQNGSDENVIQKAVN
-913 EAKKKNQEEE
+913 DAKKKNQEEE

-958 QKVKDATDT
+958 QKIKDAADT
-967 DGINNAVKEAKDKD
+967 AGIDNVIKEAKDKD

-988 ADKKMKAQDDINN
+988 ADKKMKAQDEVNN

-1007 EEKKELNKKIGAAT
+1007 EEKKEFNKKIGAAT
-1021 SEDDINNAVNEAKQK
+1021 SEEEIKNAVKEAKEK
-1036 DKQKETEEQKKREQ
+1036 DKQKEEEEKQKRKQ
-1050 AAKDNLQAEREQAK
+1050 AAQDNLQSEREQAK

-1075 TAKAKYIGQIEAAG
+1075 TAKDKYIAQIDAAG

-1106 KKKAKAEIAKMNNLS
+1106 KKKAKAEIAQMNNLS
-1121 EQERQEAD
+1121 EQEKKEAD
-1129 SKIDNAGSA
+1129 TKIDNAGSA

-1149 LKDDIKSALDEIEQL
+1149 LKDDIKAALDEIEKL
-1164 QYLNNKQKAKA
+1164 QHLNKKQKEKA

-1413 QSDINALTKK
+1413 QSEINALTEK

-1536 AKLQE
+1536 AKLKE

-1585 EKATLKAPTNKV
+1585 EKAVLKAPTNKV
-1597 KVDDMTKISAT
+1597 KVNDMTAISAD

-1614 AAVKVAN
+1614 DAVKAAN
-1621 PDTAEFKIKK
+1621 PDTAEVKINK
-1631 VEVDQAENKVKV
+1631 VEVKQAENKVKV
-1643 TYQDDSVS
+1643 TYEDNSVA
-1651 EMALSDV
+1651 EMNLSDAAV
-1658 ALQKT
+1658 QKT

-1710 TAKDS
+1710 TDKDS

-1775 PEEEQKIIDAVYE
+1775 PEEEQKIKDAVYE
-1788 ANKQDTKVQKDN
+1788 ANKQDNKVQKDN
-1800 ITVDKDGGTV
+1800 ITVDKAEGTV

-1834 ESTVLAKPE
+1834 ESTVLDKPE

-1964 EVTITFR
+1964 EVTITFS

>member
-15 RQAAFKKAVAMVLST
+15 RQAAFKKAMAMVLST
-30 LLIGG
+30 LLISG

-251 LSEGYKPALPELT
+251 LSEGYKPALPDLT
-264 EVKKLGALQPDEIT
+264 EVKKLGALQPDEMT

-340 LRDTADT
+340 LRDAADT
-347 GVLNLQN
+347 GVLDLQN

-453 VNKQNNKLQ
+453 VNKQNSKLQ
-462 NALKEGDKSIVVN
+462 NALKDGDNSIVVN

-599 YTYQITPIKVA
+599 YVYQITPIKVA
-610 DMNNISDDNVID
+610 DMNNINDNNVID

-627 VYDNYEWAGKDPD
+627 IYDNYEWAGKDPD

-859 DKEQKDKDKLKEQ
+859 DKEQKDKDKLKEK
-872 QKDDAKKAIES
+872 QKEEAKKAIEG

-889 AAKKKALED
+889 DAKKKALED
-898 IQNGGDEKAIQKVVN
+898 IQNGSDENAIQKAVN
-913 EAKKKNQEEE
+913 DAKKKNQEEE

>member
-15 RQAAFKKAVAMVLST
+15 GQAAFKKAMAMVLST
-30 LLIGG
+30 LLISG

-60 ANKHSFETTN
+60 ANKHSFEKTN
-70 EYMDITYRVGT
+70 EYMDVTYRVGT

-264 EVKKLGALQPDEIT
+264 EVKKLGALQADEMT

-340 LRDTADT
+340 LRDAADT

-435 PGQLTTQEQAKVK
+435 PGQLTTEEQAKVK

-453 VNKQNNKLQ
+453 VNKQNSKLQ

-610 DMNNISDDNVID
+610 DMNNISNELLSD

-627 VYDNYEWAGKDPD
+627 VYDNYEWMGKDNSD
-640 FAKEKEKIF
+640 YSKEKAKKFLNEGGGKIAS
-649 LKQAIG
+649 KAIFYLTEQKSEG
-655 TVCSGGA
+655 KVKLIPHIA
-662 SLKSSDIKQK
+662 SL
-672 YNCNINLIGH
+672 G
-682 VSSLY
+682 
-687 IGQGSFGD
+687 
-695 AANGVGN
+695 
-702 IKGGADHCLE
+702 IKGPGFQDRGVSYISQGVKYGSLE
-712 IRGHKPGSYSYDE
+712 IHGDKGTYEGESA
-725 LLFSI
+725 LLFTLT
-730 PKDRLFYADGAA
+730 KDKLFYADGAA

-772 KKDLQDK
+772 KKELEDK
-779 GNNLTQD
+779 GGSLTQD
-786 DINKALDE
+786 DINKALDK
-794 ANKKAEEG
+794 ANQKAEEG
-802 KKKQDNAK
+802 KKKQDNDK
-810 AKDEAQKELDKLENL
+810 AKEEAQKELEKLENL

-846 REELDKAKQQDAK
+846 RAELDKAKQQDAK
-859 DKEQKDKDKLKEQ
+859 DKEQKDKDKLKEK
-872 QKDDAKKAIES
+872 QKEEAKKAIEG

-889 AAKKKALED
+889 DAKKKALED
-898 IQNGGDEKAIQKVVN
+898 IQNGSDENAIQKAVN
-913 EAKKKNQEEE
+913 DAKKKNQEEE

-958 QKVKDATDT
+958 QKIKDAADT
-967 DGINNAVKEAKDKD
+967 AGIDNVIKEAKDKD

-988 ADKKMKAQDDINN
+988 ADKKMKAQDEVNN

-1007 EEKKELNKKIGAAT
+1007 EEKKEFNKKIGAAT
-1021 SEDDINNAVNEAKQK
+1021 SEDEIKNAVKEAKEK
-1036 DKQKETEEQKKREQ
+1036 DKQKEEEEKQKRKQ
-1050 AAKDNLQAEREQAK
+1050 AAQDNLQSEREQAK

-1075 TAKAKYIGQIEAAG
+1075 TAKDKYIAQIDAAG

-1106 KKKAKAEIAKMNNLS
+1106 KKKAKAEIAQMNNLS
-1121 EQERQEAD
+1121 EQEKKEAD
-1129 SKIDNAGSA
+1129 TKIDNAGSA

-1149 LKDDIKSALDEIEQL
+1149 LKDDIKAALDEIEQL

-1197 LDNSMQRLDGVQKT
+1197 LDSSMQRLDGVQKT
-1211 ATEKMPEDADIVT
+1211 ATEKMPEDAAIANDPAKV
-1224 AEGLQAKKDLLEKLK
+1224 QAKKDLQQKLK
-1239 EAQELLDK
+1239 EAQDLLDK
-1247 DKGTEKEK
+1247 DQGTEQEK

-1263 EIEDLAKK
+1263 EIEELAKK
-1271 FIPGGVTAQ
+1271 LIPDGVTAQ

-1286 QSEINKSTD
+1286 QAEIDKSTE
-1295 IKNKTGDPT
+1295 IKDKTDDST

-1315 FEAALNEAQA
+1315 FEAALNAAQA
-1325 AMTDPSIKDQSK
+1325 AMTDQSITEQSK
-1337 IDQLAEKLKNAR
+1337 IDQLTENLKNAR
-1349 MALDGAIWD
+1349 KALDGAMWD
-1358 KLLQEIDAATQDQTK
+1358 KLLHEIDEANKDQMK
-1373 DKYKQEETTVKTALD
+1373 DKYKQEEAAVKTALD

-1394 KDAVAKHDNDA
+1394 QAAVAKHDNDA
-1405 IELNQLPS
+1405 IELDKLPS
-1413 QSDINALTKK
+1413 QSEINDLTEK
-1423 LVEARAA
+1423 LVKARAA
-1430 LHGITLPDP
+1430 LHGIALPDP
-1439 KIKVDNKDEISDTEK
+1439 KIKVDNKDEISETEK
-1454 AAIIAKLKEANT
+1454 AEIIDKLKKDNT

-1536 AKLQE
+1536 AKLKE

-1585 EKATLKAPTNKV
+1585 EKAVLKAPTNKV
-1597 KVDDMTKISAT
+1597 KVNDMTAISAD

-1614 AAVKVAN
+1614 DAVKAAN
-1621 PDTAEFKIKK
+1621 PDTAEVKINK
-1631 VEVDQAENKVKV
+1631 VEVKQAENKVKV
-1643 TYQDDSVS
+1643 TYEDNSVA
-1651 EMALSDV
+1651 EMNLSDAAV
-1658 ALQKT
+1658 QKT

-1698 AVFEANKEKDGV
+1698 AVFEANKDKDGV
-1710 TAKDS
+1710 TDKDS

-1775 PEEEQKIIDAVYE
+1775 PEEEQKIKDAVYE
-1788 ANKQDTKVQKDN
+1788 ANKQDNKVQKDN
-1800 ITVDKDGGTV
+1800 ITVDKAEGTV

-1834 ESTVLAKPE
+1834 ESTVLDKPE

-1937 VERVQKSIEKANL
+1937 VERVKKSIEKANL

-1964 EVTITFR
+1964 EVTITFS

>member
-15 RQAAFKKAVAMVLST
+15 GQAAFKKAVAMVLST
-30 LLIGG
+30 LLISG

-264 EVKKLGALQPDEIT
+264 EVKKLGALQQDEMT

-340 LRDTADT
+340 LRDAADT

-435 PGQLTTQEQAKVK
+435 PGQLTPDEQAKVK

-453 VNKQNNKLQ
+453 VNKQNSKLQ
-462 NALKEGDKSIVVN
+462 NALKDGDNSIVVN
-475 QDGTATIT
+475 KDGTATIT

-521 KKLEQAE
+521 KKLEPAE

-610 DMNNISDDNVID
+610 DMNNISNELLSD

-627 VYDNYEWAGKDPD
+627 VYDNYEWMGKDNSD
-640 FAKEKEKIF
+640 YSKEKAKKFLNEGGGKIAS
-649 LKQAIG
+649 KAIFYLTEQKSEG
-655 TVCSGGA
+655 KVKLIPHIA
-662 SLKSSDIKQK
+662 SL
-672 YNCNINLIGH
+672 G
-682 VSSLY
+682 
-687 IGQGSFGD
+687 
-695 AANGVGN
+695 
-702 IKGGADHCLE
+702 IKGPGFQDRGVSYISQGVKYGSLE
-712 IRGHKPGSYSYDE
+712 IHGDKGTYEGESA
-725 LLFSI
+725 LLFTLT
-730 PKDRLFYADGAA
+730 KDKLFYADGAA

-772 KKDLQDK
+772 KKELEDK
-779 GNNLTQD
+779 GGSLTQD
-786 DINKALDE
+786 DINKALDK
-794 ANKKAEEG
+794 ANQKAEEG
-802 KKKQDNAK
+802 KKKQDNDK
-810 AKDEAQKELDKLENL
+810 AKEEAQKELEKLENL

-846 REELDKAKQQDAK
+846 RAELDKAKQQDAK
-859 DKEQKDKDKLKEQ
+859 DKEQKDKDKLKEK
-872 QKDDAKKAIES
+872 QKEEAKKAIEG

-898 IQNGGDEKAIQKVVN
+898 IQNGSDENAIQKAVN
-913 EAKKKNQEEE
+913 DAKKKNQEEE

-958 QKVKDATDT
+958 QKIKDAADT
-967 DGINNAVKEAKDKD
+967 AGIDNVIKEAKDKD

-988 ADKKMKAQDDINN
+988 ADKKMKAQDEVNN

-1007 EEKKELNKKIGAAT
+1007 EEKKEFNKKIGAAT
-1021 SEDDINNAVNEAKQK
+1021 SEDEIKNAVKEAKEK
-1036 DKQKETEEQKKREQ
+1036 DKQKEEEEKQKRKQ
-1050 AAKDNLQAEREQAK
+1050 AAQDNLQSEREQAK

-1075 TAKAKYIGQIEAAG
+1075 TAKDKYIAQIDAAG

-1106 KKKAKAEIAKMNNLS
+1106 KKKAKAEIAQMNNLS
-1121 EQERQEAD
+1121 EQEKKEAD
-1129 SKIDNAGSA
+1129 TKIDNAGSA

-1149 LKDDIKSALDEIEQL
+1149 LKDDIKAALDEIEQL

-1197 LDNSMQRLDGVQKT
+1197 LDSSMQRLDGVQKT
-1211 ATEKMPEDADIVT
+1211 ATEKMPEDAAIANDPAKV
-1224 AEGLQAKKDLLEKLK
+1224 QAKKDLQQKLK
-1239 EAQELLDK
+1239 EAQDLLDK
-1247 DKGTEKEK
+1247 DQGTEQEK

-1263 EIEDLAKK
+1263 EIEELAKK
-1271 FIPGGVTAQ
+1271 LIPDGVTAQ

-1286 QSEINKSTD
+1286 QAEIDKSTE
-1295 IKNKTGDPT
+1295 IKDKTDDST

-1315 FEAALNEAQA
+1315 FEAALNAAQA
-1325 AMTDPSIKDQSK
+1325 AMTDQSITEQSK
-1337 IDQLAEKLKNAR
+1337 IDQLTENLKNAR
-1349 MALDGAIWD
+1349 KALDGAMWD
-1358 KLLQEIDAATQDQTK
+1358 KLLHEIDEANKDQMK
-1373 DKYKQEETTVKTALD
+1373 DKYKQEEAAVKTALD

-1394 KDAVAKHDNDA
+1394 QAAVAKHDNDA
-1405 IELNQLPS
+1405 IELDKLPS
-1413 QSDINALTKK
+1413 QSEINDLTEK
-1423 LVEARAA
+1423 LVKARAA
-1430 LHGITLPDP
+1430 LHGIALPDP
-1439 KIKVDNKDEISDTEK
+1439 KIKVDNKDEISETEK
-1454 AAIIAKLKEANT
+1454 AEIIDKLKKDNT

-1482 TFTFSDGTAAKE
+1482 TFTFNDGTTAKE

-1571 PFKLSDLADEKTMA
+1571 PFKLSELADEKTMA
-1585 EKATLKAPTNKV
+1585 EKAALKAPTNKV
-1597 KVDDMTKISAT
+1597 KVNDMTAISDS
-1608 EKTAIE
+1608 EKTEIE
-1614 AAVKVAN
+1614 NAVKTAN
-1621 PDTAEFKIKK
+1621 PDTAEVKIKT
-1631 VEVDQAENKVKV
+1631 VEVNQAENKVKV
-1643 TYQDDSVS
+1643 TYQDDSVA
-1651 EMALSDV
+1651 EMALSDA

-1775 PEEEQKIIDAVYE
+1775 PEEEQKIKDAVYE
-1788 ANKQDTKVQKDN
+1788 ANKQDNKVQKDN
-1800 ITVDKDGGTV
+1800 ITVDKAEGTV

-1843 NKIPVYEL
+1843 HKIPVYEL
-1851 DKLSDEEIINVIDAI
+1851 NKLSDEEIINVIDAI

-1937 VERVQKSIEKANL
+1937 VERVKKSIEKANL

>member
-164 WNRMTGNSDTSYNNS
+164 WNRMTGNSDASYNNS

-200 EGRGSVKTNF
+200 EGRGSTKTNF

-264 EVKKLGALQPDEIT
+264 EVKKLGALQADEMT

-317 DSTYTVPANSLVKRY
+317 DSTYTVPAVSLVKRY

-340 LRDTADT
+340 LRDADDT

-435 PGQLTTQEQAKVK
+435 PGQLTTEEQAKVK

-453 VNKQNNKLQ
+453 VNKQNSKLQ

-548 GGENGLTIDDE
+548 GGENGLTIDEE

-599 YTYQITPIKVA
+599 YVYQITPIKVA
-610 DMNNISDDNVID
+610 DMNSISNELLSD

-627 VYDNYEWAGKDPD
+627 VYDNYEWMGKDNSD
-640 FAKEKEKIF
+640 YSKEKAKKFLNEGGGKIAS
-649 LKQAIG
+649 KAIFYLTEQKSEG
-655 TVCSGGA
+655 KVKLIPHIA
-662 SLKSSDIKQK
+662 SL
-672 YNCNINLIGH
+672 G
-682 VSSLY
+682 
-687 IGQGSFGD
+687 
-695 AANGVGN
+695 
-702 IKGGADHCLE
+702 IKGPGFQDRGVSYISQGVKYGSLE
-712 IRGHKPGSYSYDE
+712 IHGDKGTYEGESA
-725 LLFSI
+725 LLFTLT
-730 PKDRLFYADGAA
+730 KDRLFYADGAA

-794 ANKKAEEG
+794 ANKKTEEG

-859 DKEQKDKDKLKEQ
+859 DKEQKDKDKLKEK
-872 QKDDAKKAIES
+872 QKEEAKKAIEG

-889 AAKKKALED
+889 DAKKKALED
-898 IQNGGDEKAIQKVVN
+898 IQNGGDENAIQKAVN
-913 EAKKKNQEEE
+913 DAKKKNQEEE

-967 DGINNAVKEAKDKD
+967 DGIDKAVKEAKDKD

-988 ADKKMKAQDDINN
+988 ADKKMKAQDEVNN

-1075 TAKAKYIGQIEAAG
+1075 TAKDKYIGQIDAAG

-1121 EQERQEAD
+1121 EQEKQEAD
-1129 SKIDNAGSA
+1129 TKIDKAGSA

-1149 LKDDIKSALDEIEQL
+1149 LKDDIKSALDEIEKL
-1164 QYLNNKQKAKA
+1164 QYLNNKQKEKA
-1175 KNLVQG
+1175 KNLVKG

-1197 LDNSMQRLDGVQKT
+1197 LDSSMQRLDGVQKT
-1211 ATEKMPEDADIVT
+1211 ATEKMPEDAAIANDPAKV
-1224 AEGLQAKKDLLEKLK
+1224 QAKKDLQQKLK
-1239 EAQELLDK
+1239 EAQDLLDK
-1247 DKGTEKEK
+1247 DQGTEQEK

-1263 EIEDLAKK
+1263 EIEELAKK
-1271 FIPGGVTAQ
+1271 LIPDGVTAQ

-1286 QSEINKSTD
+1286 QAEIDKSTE
-1295 IKNKTGDPT
+1295 IKNKTDDST

-1315 FEAALNEAQA
+1315 FEAALNAAQA
-1325 AMTDPSIKDQSK
+1325 AMTDQSITEQSE
-1337 IDQLAEKLKNAR
+1337 IDQFTENLKNAR
-1349 MALDGAIWD
+1349 KALDGAMWD
-1358 KLLQEIDAATQDQTK
+1358 KLLQEIDEATKDQTK
-1373 DKYKQEETTVKTALD
+1373 DKYKQEEATVKTALD

-1394 KDAVAKHDNDA
+1394 QAAVAKHDNDA
-1405 IELNQLPS
+1405 IELDKLPS
-1413 QSDINALTKK
+1413 QSEINDLTEK
-1423 LVEARAA
+1423 LVKARAA

-1439 KIKVDNKDEISDTEK
+1439 KIKVDNKDEISETEK
-1454 AAIIAKLKEANT
+1454 AEIIDKLKTANT

-1482 TFTFSDGTAAKE
+1482 TFTFNDGTTAKE

-1571 PFKLSDLADEKTMA
+1571 PFKLSDLTDEKTMA
-1585 EKATLKAPTNKV
+1585 EKAALKAPTNKV
-1597 KVDDMTKISAT
+1597 KVNDMTAISAD

-1614 AAVKVAN
+1614 DAVKTAN
-1621 PDTAEFKIKK
+1621 PDTAEVKIKT
-1631 VEVDQAENKVKV
+1631 VEVNQAENKVKV
-1643 TYQDDSVS
+1643 TYQDDSVA
-1651 EMALSDV
+1651 EMALSDA

-1710 TAKDS
+1710 TDKDS

-1756 PSAEQKVG
+1756 PSDEQKVG

-1775 PEEEQKIIDAVYE
+1775 PEEEQKIKDAVYE

-1926 VDDDSRISDHD
+1926 VDDDSQISDHD

-1964 EVTITFR
+1964 EVTITFS

>member
-15 RQAAFKKAVAMVLST
+15 RQAAFKKAMAMVLST
-30 LLIGG
+30 LLISG

-128 LEFIKDGARVGFFDA
+128 LEFIKDGSRVGFFDA

-264 EVKKLGALQPDEIT
+264 EVKKLGALQQDEMT

-340 LRDTADT
+340 LRDAADT

-453 VNKQNNKLQ
+453 VNKQNSKLQ

-521 KKLEQAE
+521 KKLDPAE

-559 GGNATFVFNDDSEA
+559 GGNATFIFNDDSEA

-859 DKEQKDKDKLKEQ
+859 DKEQKDKDKLKEK
-872 QKDDAKKAIES
+872 QKEEAKKAIEG

-889 AAKKKALED
+889 DAKKKALED
-898 IQNGGDEKAIQKVVN
+898 IQNGSDENAIQKAVN
-913 EAKKKNQEEE
+913 DAKKKNQEEE

-1439 KIKVDNKDEISDTEK
+1439 KIKVDNKDEISETEK
-1454 AAIIAKLKEANT
+1454 AEIIDKLKKDNT

-1482 TFTFSDGTAAKE
+1482 TFTFNDGTTAKE

-1621 PDTAEFKIKK
+1621 PDTAEVKIKT
-1631 VEVDQAENKVKV
+1631 VEVNQAENKVKV
-1643 TYQDDSVS
+1643 TYQDDSVA
-1651 EMALSDV
+1651 EMALSDA

-1710 TAKDS
+1710 TDKDS

-1775 PEEEQKIIDAVYE
+1775 PEEEQKIKDAVYE
-1788 ANKQDTKVQKDN
+1788 ANKQDNKVQKDN
-1800 ITVDKDGGTV
+1800 ITVDKAEGTV

-1834 ESTVLAKPE
+1834 ESTVLDKPE

-1964 EVTITFR
+1964 EVTITFS

>member
-15 RQAAFKKAVAMVLST
+15 GQAAFKKAVAMVLST

-164 WNRMTGNSDTSYNNS
+164 WNRMTGNSDASYNNS

-200 EGRGSVKTNF
+200 EGRGSTKTNF

-264 EVKKLGALQPDEIT
+264 EVKKLGALQADEMT

-317 DSTYTVPANSLVKRY
+317 DSTYTVPAVSLVKRY

-340 LRDTADT
+340 LRDADDT

-435 PGQLTTQEQAKVK
+435 PGQLTPDEQAKVK

-453 VNKQNNKLQ
+453 VNKQNSKLQ
-462 NALKEGDKSIVVN
+462 NALKDGDNSIVVN

-521 KKLEQAE
+521 KKLEPAE

-573 IMDGKRLVYTKGQAS
+573 IMDGKRLVYTKGQPAG
-588 NPGKQTYTEGS
+588 NPGKHPYTEGS
-599 YTYQITPIKVA
+599 YVYEVTPIKVA
-610 DMNNISDDNVID
+610 DMDKISDDNVID

-627 VYDNYEWAGKDPD
+627 VYDNYEWTGKDAD
-640 FAKEKEKIF
+640 FAKEKEKTF
-649 LKQAIG
+649 LKVEGGKTCKGGFPLMQKDNGGIALQGHIASMYIS
-655 TVCSGGA
+655 SGA
-662 SLKSSDIKQK
+662 
-672 YNCNINLIGH
+672 
-682 VSSLY
+682 
-687 IGQGSFGD
+687 FGD
-695 AANGVGN
+695 AGKGVVR
-702 IKGGADHCLE
+702 IKDGDDHSIEIHGQKAGGISDDD
-712 IRGHKPGSYSYDE
+712 RFFKV
-725 LLFSI
+725 
-730 PKDRLFYADGAA
+730 PKDKLFYADGAA

-859 DKEQKDKDKLKEQ
+859 DKEQKDKDKLKEK
-872 QKDDAKKAIES
+872 QKEEAKKAIEG

-898 IQNGGDEKAIQKVVN
+898 IQNGGDENAIQKAVN
-913 EAKKKNQEEE
+913 DAKKKNQEEE

-958 QKVKDATDT
+958 QKIKDAADT
-967 DGINNAVKEAKDKD
+967 AGIDNVIKEAKDKD

-988 ADKKMKAQDDINN
+988 ADKKMKAQDEVNN

-1007 EEKKELNKKIGAAT
+1007 EEKKEFNKKIGAAT
-1021 SEDDINNAVNEAKQK
+1021 SEDEIKNAVKEAKEK
-1036 DKQKETEEQKKREQ
+1036 DKQKEEEEKQKRKQ
-1050 AAKDNLQAEREQAK
+1050 AAQDNLQSEREQAK

-1075 TAKAKYIGQIEAAG
+1075 TAKDKYIAQIDAAG

-1106 KKKAKAEIAKMNNLS
+1106 KKKAKAEIAQMNNLS
-1121 EQERQEAD
+1121 EQEKKEAD
-1129 SKIDNAGSA
+1129 TKIDNAGSA
-1138 DEVES
+1138 DEIES

-1149 LKDDIKSALDEIEQL
+1149 LKDDIKAALDEIDKL
-1164 QYLNNKQKAKA
+1164 QHLNKKQKEKA

-1358 KLLQEIDAATQDQTK
+1358 KLLQEIDEATKDQTK
-1373 DKYKQEETTVKTALD
+1373 DKYKQEEATVKTALD

-1394 KDAVAKHDNDA
+1394 QAAVAKHDNDA
-1405 IELNQLPS
+1405 IELDKLPS
-1413 QSDINALTKK
+1413 QSEINDLTEK
-1423 LVEARAA
+1423 LVKARAA
-1430 LHGITLPDP
+1430 LHGIALPDP
-1439 KIKVDNKDEISDTEK
+1439 KIKVDNKDEISETEK
-1454 AAIIAKLKEANT
+1454 AEIIDKLKTANT

-1482 TFTFSDGTAAKE
+1482 TFTFNDGTTAKE

-1571 PFKLSDLADEKTMA
+1571 PFKLSDLTDEKTMA
-1585 EKATLKAPTNKV
+1585 EKAALKAPTNKV
-1597 KVDDMTKISAT
+1597 KVNDMTAISDS
-1608 EKTAIE
+1608 EKTEIE
-1614 AAVKVAN
+1614 NAVKTAN
-1621 PDTAEFKIKK
+1621 PDTAEVKIKT
-1631 VEVDQAENKVKV
+1631 VEVNQAENKVKV
-1643 TYQDDSVS
+1643 TYQDDSVA
-1651 EMALSDV
+1651 EMALSDA

-1679 DDPNTMAN
+1679 DDPNTPAN

-1710 TAKDS
+1710 TDKDS

-1775 PEEEQKIIDAVYE
+1775 PEEEQKIKDAVYE

-1800 ITVDKDGGTV
+1800 ITVDKAEGTV

-1834 ESTVLAKPE
+1834 ESTVLDKPE

-1926 VDDDSRISDHD
+1926 VDDDSQISDHD

-1950 GKNIVDI
+1950 GKNIVAI

-1964 EVTITFR
+1964 EVTITFS

-2037 RKKRR
+2037 KKKRR

>member
-1 MKKKITDSNLLSKQ
+1 MKKKITDSNLLSKHG
-15 RQAAFKKAVAMVLST
+15 QAAFKKAVAMVLST

-60 ANKHSFETTN
+60 ANKHSFEKTN
-70 EYMDITYRVGT
+70 EYMDVTYRVGT

-149 SRFVWSSGDADFASD
+149 SRFVWNSGDADFASD
-164 WNRMTGNSDTSYNNS
+164 WNRMTGNSDASYNNS

-200 EGRGSVKTNF
+200 EGRGSTKTNF

-264 EVKKLGALQPDEIT
+264 EVKKLGALQADEMT

-340 LRDTADT
+340 LRDAADT
-347 GVLNLQN
+347 GVLDLQN
-354 LTQEEQAAVKKA
+354 LTQEEKAAVKKA
-366 VWEANKEDA
+366 VWEANKVDA

-435 PGQLTTQEQAKVK
+435 PGQLTTEEQSKVK

-453 VNKQNNKLQ
+453 VNKQNSKLQ

-521 KKLEQAE
+521 KKLDPAE

-599 YTYQITPIKVA
+599 YVYQITPIKVA
-610 DMNNISDDNVID
+610 DMNNINDNNVID

-627 VYDNYEWAGKDPD
+627 IYDNYEWAGKDPD

-1482 TFTFSDGTAAKE
+1482 TFTFSDGTTAKE

-1571 PFKLSDLADEKTMA
+1571 PFKLSELADEKTMA
-1585 EKATLKAPTNKV
+1585 EKAALKAPTNKV
-1597 KVDDMTKISAT
+1597 KVNDMTAISDS
-1608 EKTAIE
+1608 EKTEIE
-1614 AAVKVAN
+1614 NAVKTAN
-1621 PDTAEFKIKK
+1621 PDTAEVKIKT
-1631 VEVDQAENKVKV
+1631 VEVNQAENKVKV
-1643 TYQDDSVS
+1643 TYQDDSVA
-1651 EMALSDV
+1651 EMALSDA

-1710 TAKDS
+1710 TDKDS

-1775 PEEEQKIIDAVYE
+1775 PEEEQKIKDAVYE
-1788 ANKQDTKVQKDN
+1788 ANKQDNKVQKDN
-1800 ITVDKDGGTV
+1800 ITVDKAEGTV

-1834 ESTVLAKPE
+1834 ESTVLDKPE

-1937 VERVQKSIEKANL
+1937 VERVKKSIEKANL

-2022 GALGSIIAALAYAFT
+2022 GALGSIIAALAYVFT

>member
-15 RQAAFKKAVAMVLST
+15 RQAAFKKAMAMVLST
-30 LLIGG
+30 LLISG

-128 LEFIKDGARVGFFDA
+128 LEFIKDGSRVGFFDA

-340 LRDTADT
+340 LRDAADT

-435 PGQLTTQEQAKVK
+435 PGQLTPDEQAKVK

-453 VNKQNNKLQ
+453 VNKQNSKLQ
-462 NALKEGDKSIVVN
+462 NALKDGDNSIVVN
-475 QDGTATIT
+475 KDGTATIT

-521 KKLEQAE
+521 KKLEPAE

-610 DMNNISDDNVID
+610 DMNNISNELLSD

-627 VYDNYEWAGKDPD
+627 VYDNYEWMGKDNSD
-640 FAKEKEKIF
+640 YSKEKAKKFLNEGGGKIAS
-649 LKQAIG
+649 KAIFYLTEQKSEG
-655 TVCSGGA
+655 KVKLIPHIA
-662 SLKSSDIKQK
+662 SL
-672 YNCNINLIGH
+672 G
-682 VSSLY
+682 
-687 IGQGSFGD
+687 
-695 AANGVGN
+695 
-702 IKGGADHCLE
+702 IKGPGFQDRGVSYISQGVKYGSLE
-712 IRGHKPGSYSYDE
+712 IHGDKGTYEGESA
-725 LLFSI
+725 LLFTLT
-730 PKDRLFYADGAA
+730 KDKLFYADGAA

-772 KKDLQDK
+772 KKELEDK
-779 GNNLTQD
+779 GGSLTQD
-786 DINKALDE
+786 DINKALDK
-794 ANKKAEEG
+794 ANQKAEEG
-802 KKKQDNAK
+802 KKKQDNDK
-810 AKDEAQKELDKLENL
+810 AKEEAQKELEKLENL

-846 REELDKAKQQDAK
+846 RAELDKAKQQDAK
-859 DKEQKDKDKLKEQ
+859 DKEQKDKDKLKEK
-872 QKDDAKKAIES
+872 QKEEAKKAIEG

-889 AAKKKALED
+889 DAKKKALED
-898 IQNGGDEKAIQKVVN
+898 IQNGSDENAIQKAVN
-913 EAKKKNQEEE
+913 DAKKKNQEEE

-958 QKVKDATDT
+958 QKIKDAADT
-967 DGINNAVKEAKDKD
+967 AGIDNVIKEAKDKD

-988 ADKKMKAQDDINN
+988 ADKKMKAQDEVNN

-1007 EEKKELNKKIGAAT
+1007 EEKKEFNKKIGAAT
-1021 SEDDINNAVNEAKQK
+1021 SEDEIKNAVKEAKEK
-1036 DKQKETEEQKKREQ
+1036 DKQKEEEEKQKRKQ
-1050 AAKDNLQAEREQAK
+1050 AAQDNLQSEREQAK

-1075 TAKAKYIGQIEAAG
+1075 TAKDKYIAQIDAAG

-1106 KKKAKAEIAKMNNLS
+1106 KKKAKAEIAQMNNLS
-1121 EQERQEAD
+1121 EQEKKEAD
-1129 SKIDNAGSA
+1129 TKIDNAGSA

-1149 LKDDIKSALDEIEQL
+1149 LKDDIKAALDEIEQL

-1197 LDNSMQRLDGVQKT
+1197 LDSSMQRLDGVQKT
-1211 ATEKMPEDADIVT
+1211 ATEKMPEDAAIANDPAKV
-1224 AEGLQAKKDLLEKLK
+1224 QAKKDLQQKLK
-1239 EAQELLDK
+1239 EAQDLLDK
-1247 DKGTEKEK
+1247 DQGTEQEK

-1263 EIEDLAKK
+1263 EIEELAKK
-1271 FIPGGVTAQ
+1271 LIPDGVTAQ

-1286 QSEINKSTD
+1286 QAEIDKSTE
-1295 IKNKTGDPT
+1295 IKDKTDDST

-1315 FEAALNEAQA
+1315 FEAALNAAQA
-1325 AMTDPSIKDQSK
+1325 AMTDQSITEQSK
-1337 IDQLAEKLKNAR
+1337 IDQLTENLKNAR
-1349 MALDGAIWD
+1349 KALDGAMWD
-1358 KLLQEIDAATQDQTK
+1358 KLLHEIDEANKDQMK
-1373 DKYKQEETTVKTALD
+1373 DKYKQEEAAVKTALD

-1394 KDAVAKHDNDA
+1394 QAAVAKHDNDA
-1405 IELNQLPS
+1405 IELDKLPS
-1413 QSDINALTKK
+1413 QSEINDLTEK
-1423 LVEARAA
+1423 LVKARAA
-1430 LHGITLPDP
+1430 LHGIALPDP
-1439 KIKVDNKDEISDTEK
+1439 KIKVDNKDEISETEK
-1454 AAIIAKLKEANT
+1454 AEIIDKLKKDNT

-1482 TFTFSDGTAAKE
+1482 TFTFNDGTTAKE

-1571 PFKLSDLADEKTMA
+1571 PFKLSELADEKTMA
-1585 EKATLKAPTNKV
+1585 EKAALKAPTNKV
-1597 KVDDMTKISAT
+1597 KVNDMTAISDS
-1608 EKTAIE
+1608 EKTEIE
-1614 AAVKVAN
+1614 NAVKTAN
-1621 PDTAEFKIKK
+1621 PDTAEVKIKT
-1631 VEVDQAENKVKV
+1631 VEVNQAENKVKV
-1643 TYQDDSVS
+1643 TYQDDSVA

-1710 TAKDS
+1710 TDKDS

-1775 PEEEQKIIDAVYE
+1775 PEEEQKIKDAVYE
-1788 ANKQDTKVQKDN
+1788 ANKQDNKVQKDN
-1800 ITVDKDGGTV
+1800 ITVDKAEGTV

-1834 ESTVLAKPE
+1834 ESTVLDKPE

-1937 VERVQKSIEKANL
+1937 VERVKKSIEKANL